1 MSNVLQKIF
10 GQIETK
16 EQFDALRITIASPE
30 EILSWSHG
38 EVKKPETINYHSMK
52 PEQEG
57 LFCQQIFGPAKDY
70 ECACGKY
77 KRIKYR
83 GLICEKC
90 GVEVGSSSVRRERMG
105 HIKLAMPVA
114 HTWFL
119 REGKIATLLNN
130 LPQKKL
136 EQVISYDAYIVIEPG
151 LTNLKQYDVISEDD
165 YQAAIEEFGA
175 DAFRVGIGAEG
186 VREIIAGMDMGDERT
201 RLREELAE
209 TKSETKRRSLIKQLK
224 LVEAFL
230 DSKTEP
236 AWMLPDVIPVIPPEM
251 RPLVTLDAGHVA
263 ASDLNDLYRRVIIRN
278 NRLKKFME
286 MHAPDIIIRNEKR
299 MLQEAVDS
307 LFDNGHKARPMVSQ
321 NRRPLKSL
329 SDSLRGKSGRFRMNM
344 LGKRVD
350 YSGRSVIVSGPTLK
364 LHQVGLPKTMA
375 LELFKPF
382 VFSRLMTGG
391 YANTL
396 KTARKMVENGED
408 IVWEMLE
415 KVIYQHPVLLNR
427 APTLHRLSLLAFEPV
442 LIEGKAIRLHP
453 LVCKGFNADFDGD
466 QMSVH
471 VPISLEAQLEART
484 LMLASNNVLSPAN
497 GDPMIVPS
505 QDMVLGVY
513 YISLINGEH
522 DEKSPRFANMDEV
535 KLALENKSITLH
547 TPIIARINGKT
558 EKTTAG
564 RMILGEL
571 LPKSENMPFSL
582 VNKVMPVSEIKALL
596 ATTYERCGDKEMILL
611 ADALKNTGFEQAAR
625 SGISIGY
632 DDIVIPEEKKAMIA
646 ASEKTAEEIE
656 DQYQNGLLSKGERY
670 NKLVDLWQT
679 TTDKLGDMAY
689 AALGKSSGDQWNSV
703 YMMALSGA
711 RGSKR
716 QIQQLAGMRGMMQK
730 PDGSIIEVPII
741 SNFKEGLTMSEYF
754 TSTHGARKGM
764 SDTAL
769 KTADAGYLTRRLVE
783 LAQNTVI
790 TEHDC
795 GTSECIEAK
804 PVYNGSKIEV
814 PLGDVVLGRTAA
826 EDIIDS
832 KTKEVIVPKGELI
845 TKAASKRIN
854 ASDLKSAKVRS
865 VLTCC
870 SDGLCAKCYGMD
882 LSRNALV
889 HVGEAV
895 GVIAGQ
901 SIGEPGTQLT
911 LRTFHIGGVATAAES
926 SFIEV
931 AVPKDEKAFIELQDV
946 ETAVNSN
953 GRFVVMSRKG
963 HVVVKDGNR
972 SELSK
977 TALPYGALL
986 VGKFAKSTD
995 AFVVEA
1001 SDKDQ
1006 SIKIAEWDASATAII
1021 AETDGQVVYNDLIE
1035 NVSFQDEADAQ
1046 TSIVSRKVI
1055 SWTGNTNK
1063 NLKPSIK
1070 LVDNKG
1076 DVISLGGKKV
1086 AEYLLPTHSV
1096 LGAKIID
1103 KENIKRGDVIARI
1116 PVQAKGA
1123 GDITGGLPR
1132 VNELLE
1138 VRRPSN
1144 PALLSEI
1151 AGTVELKEIKNKMVI
1166 TVESDPMQT
1175 IKDIDTEKRKV
1186 VVNDGAMVVKGDVLV
1201 DKTDDQD
1208 AIRANQDGKVYV
1220 YETTSIVD
1228 GQKQTRTTIDICDYV
1243 EYPVAKGAKLLVRT
1257 GDIVAKAEK
1266 LVDGDPV
1273 PQDILRILGQ
1283 KALSTFMVEQIQ
1295 QVYRLQGVTINDKH
1309 IEILIREMTRR
1320 VEITDPGD
1328 TSFLMGQVVDRV
1340 DFEEENA
1347 RVIRDGNRPAKR
1359 SEVLVGLTRASLTSR
1374 SFISNASFQQTTK
1387 VLVDAAISGST
1398 DKLVGINENL
1408 IVGRLI
1414 PIGTGAYVRRVREI
1428 AREEEKAEKLAR
1440 EGNGQQ
1446 QLMDL

>member
-1 MSNVLQKIF
+1 MTNMLQKIF

-38 EVKKPETINYHSMK
+38 EVKKPETINYHSLK
-52 PEQEG
+52 PEPDG
-57 LFCQQIFGPAKDY
+57 LFCQQIFGPVKDY

-77 KRIKYR
+77 KRIKFR
-83 GLICEKC
+83 GVVCERC
-90 GVEVGSSSVRRERMG
+90 GVEVGSSTVRRERMG

-151 LTNLKQYDVISEDD
+151 LTNLKQYDVISEDE
-165 YQAAIEEFGA
+165 YQNAVEEFGA
-175 DAFRVGIGAEG
+175 DAFHVGIGAEG
-186 VREIIAGMDMGDERT
+186 VRSIIANLDMGDERT
-201 RLREELAE
+201 RLRAELAE
-209 TKSETKRRSLIKQLK
+209 TKSEAKRKGLIKQLK

-236 AWMLPDVIPVIPPEM
+236 AWMLPDIIPVIPPDM

-278 NRLKKFME
+278 NRLKRFIE
-286 MHAPDIIIRNEKR
+286 MHAPEIIVRNEKR

-329 SDSLRGKSGRFRMNM
+329 SDSLRGKAGRFRMNL

-350 YSGRSVIVSGPTLK
+350 YSGRSVIVSGPSLK

-382 VFSRLMTGG
+382 VYARLLAGD

-408 IVWEMLE
+408 VVWEILE

-484 LMLASNNVLSPAN
+484 LMLSSNNVLSPAN
-497 GDPMIVPS
+497 GEPMIVPS

-522 DEKSPRFANMDEV
+522 TDKSPRFANMDEV
-535 KLALENKSITLH
+535 KMALENKSITLH
-547 TPIIARINGKT
+547 TPIVARINGKIY
-558 EKTTAG
+558 KTTAG

-571 LPKSENMPFSL
+571 LPKSDNMPFDL
-582 VNKVMPVSEIKALL
+582 VNKVMPVKEIKALL
-596 ATTYERCGDKEMILL
+596 ATAYERCGDKAMIML
-611 ADALKNTGFEQAAR
+611 ADALKDTGFEQAAR

-632 DDIVIPEEKKAMIA
+632 EDIVVPAEKKEIIDAT
-646 ASEKTAEEIE
+646 EKEAEEIE
-656 DQYQNGLLSKGERY
+656 QQYQNGLLSSGERH
-670 NKLVDLWQT
+670 NKLIDLWQK
-679 TTDKLGDMAY
+679 TTDKIGDLAY
-689 AALGKSSGDQWNSV
+689 AALSKTEGDHWNSV
-703 YMMALSGA
+703 LMMALSGA

-716 QIQQLAGMRGMMQK
+716 QIQQVAGMRGMMQK

-795 GTSECIEAK
+795 GTTEYITAK
-804 PVYNGSKIEV
+804 PVYQGSTLSV

-826 EDIIDS
+826 HDIVHPI
-832 KTKEVIVPKGELI
+832 TKEVIVPAGELI
-845 TKAASKRIN
+845 TKSAAKQIN
-854 ASDLKSAKVRS
+854 ESGLPSVDVRS
-865 VLTCC
+865 VLTCH

-911 LRTFHIGGVATAAES
+911 LRTFHIGGVASGGAES
-926 SFIEV
+926 HFIEV
-931 AVPKDEKAFIELQDV
+931 PVAGTIKLSG
-946 ETAVNSN
+946 VNTIKNSA
-953 GRFVVMSRKG
+953 GR
-963 HVVVKDGNR
+963 VVVLSRNG
-972 SELSK
+972 ELSVVDDK
-977 TALPYGALL
+977 GEKLFTSSLPYASMLIVNDGDTVDKGAK
-986 VGKFAKSTD
+986 V
-995 AFVVEA
+995 
-1001 SDKDQ
+1001 
-1006 SIKIAEWDASATAII
+1006 AEWDPYSNTII
-1021 AETDGQVVYNDLIE
+1021 AEKDGIVQFQDLVE
-1035 NVSFQDEADAQ
+1035 NVSYQEEVDSM
-1046 TSIVSRKVI
+1046 TGIVSRKVI
-1055 SWTGNTNK
+1055 NWKTNTKKALN
-1063 NLKPSIK
+1063 PAIT
-1070 LVDNKG
+1070 LVNDRG
-1076 DVISLGGKKV
+1076 EVISLGGKKI
-1086 AEYLLPTHSV
+1086 AEYLLPMYSV
-1096 LGAKIID
+1096 L
-1103 KENIKRGDVIARI
+1103 NVSNGDTVAAGDILARI
-1116 PVQAKGA
+1116 PVQTKRT

-1144 PALLSEI
+1144 PALLAEI
-1151 AGTVELKEIKNKMVI
+1151 DGTIELEDAKSKILIRIMP
-1166 TVESDPMQT
+1166 D
-1175 IKDIDTEKRKV
+1175 
-1186 VVNDGAMVVKGDVLV
+1186 DGTAP
-1201 DKTDDQD
+1201 
-1208 AIRANQDGKVYV
+1208 
-1220 YETTSIVD
+1220 
-1228 GQKQTRTTIDICDYV
+1228 V
-1243 EYPVAKGAKLLVRT
+1243 EYAVPKGTNLLVRS
-1257 GDIVAKAEK
+1257 GDVVKKAEK

-1283 KALSTFMVEQIQ
+1283 KALATFMVEQIQ
-1295 QVYRLQGVTINDKH
+1295 QVYRLQGVSINDKH

-1320 VEITDPGD
+1320 VEITNPGD
-1328 TSFLMGQVVDRV
+1328 TGFLMGQVVDRV

-1347 RVIRDGNRPAKR
+1347 RVVHDGGRPAE
-1359 SEVLVGLTRASLTSR
+1359 SSQVLVGLTRASLTSR

-1387 VLVDAAISGST
+1387 VLVDAAISGAT

-1428 AREEEKAEKLAR
+1428 AKEEERAERLAR
-1440 EGNGQQ
+1440 EGNAQQ
-1446 QLMDL
+1446 QLLDI

>member
-1 MSNVLQKIF
+1 MTNMLQKIF

-38 EVKKPETINYHSMK
+38 EVKKPETINYHSLK
-52 PEQEG
+52 PEPEG
-57 LFCQQIFGPAKDY
+57 LFCQQIFGPVKDY

-77 KRIKYR
+77 KRIKFR
-83 GLICEKC
+83 GVVCERC
-90 GVEVGSSSVRRERMG
+90 GVEVGPSNVRRERMG

-151 LTNLKQYDVISEDD
+151 LTSLKQYDVISEDE
-165 YQAAIEEFGA
+165 YQKAVEEFGA
-175 DAFRVGIGAEG
+175 DAFHVGIGAEG
-186 VREIIAGMDMGDERT
+186 IRSIIANLDMGDERT
-201 RLREELAE
+201 RLRAELAE
-209 TKSETKRRSLIKQLK
+209 TKSDAKRKGLIKQLK

-236 AWMLPDVIPVIPPEM
+236 AWMLPDVIPVIPPDM

-278 NRLKKFME
+278 NRLKRFIE
-286 MHAPDIIIRNEKR
+286 MHAPEIIVRNEKR

-350 YSGRSVIVSGPTLK
+350 YSGRSVIVSGPSLK

-382 VFSRLMTGG
+382 VYARLMAGD

-408 IVWEMLE
+408 VVWEILE
-415 KVIYQHPVLLNR
+415 KVIHEHPVLLNR
-427 APTLHRLSLLAFEPV
+427 QPTLHRLSMLAFEPV

-466 QMSVH
+466 QMAVH

-484 LMLASNNVLSPAN
+484 LMLSSNNILSPAN
-497 GDPMIVPS
+497 GEPMIVPS

-522 DEKSPRFANMDEV
+522 TDKSPRFANMDEV
-535 KLALENKSITLH
+535 KMALENKSITLH
-547 TPIIARINGKT
+547 TPIVARINGKIY
-558 EKTTAG
+558 KTTAG
-564 RMILGEL
+564 RMILGQL
-571 LPKSENMPFSL
+571 LPKSENMPFDL
-582 VNKVMPVSEIKALL
+582 VNKVMPVGEIKSLL
-596 ATTYERCGDKEMILL
+596 ATTYERCGDKATILL
-611 ADALKNTGFEQAAR
+611 ADALKDTGFEQAAR

-632 DDIVIPEEKKAMIA
+632 EDIVIPEEKKTIIEET
-646 ASEKTAEEIE
+646 EKAAEEINE
-656 DQYQNGLLSKGERY
+656 QYQNGLLSGGEKH
-670 NKLVDLWQT
+670 NKLIDLWQN
-679 TTDKLGDMAY
+679 TTDKIGDLAY
-689 AALGKSSGDQWNSV
+689 AALGKTTGDHWNSV
-703 YMMALSGA
+703 LMMALSGA

-716 QIQQLAGMRGMMQK
+716 QIQQVAGMRGMMQK

-741 SNFKEGLTMSEYF
+741 SNFKEGLTMAEYF

-795 GTSECIEAK
+795 GTTEYITAK
-804 PVYNGSKIEV
+804 PVYQGSTLAV

-826 EDIIDS
+826 HDIVHPI
-832 KTKEVIVPKGELI
+832 TKEVIVPAGELV
-845 TKAASKRIN
+845 TKVAARKIN
-854 ASDLKSAKVRS
+854 ESGLPSVDVRS

-882 LSRNALV
+882 LSRQALV

-911 LRTFHIGGVATAAES
+911 LRTFHIGGVASGGAES
-926 SFIEV
+926 HYIEV
-931 AVPKDEKAFIELQDV
+931 PVAGTVKLSG
-946 ETAVNSN
+946 VNTIKNSAGRIVVLSRN
-953 GRFVVMSRKG
+953 G
-963 HVVVKDGNR
+963 
-972 SELSK
+972 ELSVVDDK
-977 TALPYGALL
+977 GEKLFTTKLPYAAMMIVNDGDKVEKGAK
-986 VGKFAKSTD
+986 V
-995 AFVVEA
+995 
-1001 SDKDQ
+1001 
-1006 SIKIAEWDASATAII
+1006 AEWDPYANTII
-1021 AETDGQVVYNDLIE
+1021 AEKDGIVQFQDLIE
-1035 NVSFQDEADAQ
+1035 NVSYQEEVDS
-1046 TSIVSRKVI
+1046 TTGIVSRKVI
-1055 SWTGNTNK
+1055 NWKANTKKALN
-1063 NLKPSIK
+1063 PAIT
-1070 LVDNKG
+1070 LVDEKG
-1076 DVISLGGKKV
+1076 QVISLGGKKI
-1086 AEYLLPTHSV
+1086 AEYLLPMYSILNV
-1096 LGAKIID
+1096 SNGATVAA
-1103 KENIKRGDVIARI
+1103 GDVLARI
-1116 PVQAKGA
+1116 PVQTKRT

-1144 PALLSEI
+1144 PALLAEI
-1151 AGTVELKEIKNKMVI
+1151 DGTIELEDAKSKIIIRIMP
-1166 TVESDPMQT
+1166 D
-1175 IKDIDTEKRKV
+1175 
-1186 VVNDGAMVVKGDVLV
+1186 DGTAP
-1201 DKTDDQD
+1201 
-1208 AIRANQDGKVYV
+1208 
-1220 YETTSIVD
+1220 
-1228 GQKQTRTTIDICDYV
+1228 V
-1243 EYPVAKGAKLLVRT
+1243 EYAVPKGTNLLVRS
-1257 GDIVAKAEK
+1257 GDVVRKADK

-1283 KALSTFMVEQIQ
+1283 KALATFMVEQIQ
-1295 QVYRLQGVTINDKH
+1295 QVYRLQGVSINDKH

-1320 VEITDPGD
+1320 VEITNPGD
-1328 TSFLMGQVVDRV
+1328 TGFLMGQVVDRV

-1347 RVIRDGNRPAKR
+1347 RVVHDGGKPAEA
-1359 SEVLVGLTRASLTSR
+1359 SQVLVGLTRASLTSR

-1414 PIGTGAYVRRVREI
+1414 PVGTGAYVRRVREI
-1428 AREEEKAEKLAR
+1428 AKEEEKAEKLAR
-1440 EGNGQQ
+1440 EGNEQQ
-1446 QLMDL
+1446 QLLDI

>member
-1 MSNVLQKIF
+1 MSNMLQKIF

-52 PEQEG
+52 PEAEG
-57 LFCQQIFGPAKDY
+57 LFCQQIFGPVKDY

-77 KRIKYR
+77 KRIKFR
-83 GLICEKC
+83 GVVCERC
-90 GVEVGSSSVRRERMG
+90 GVEVGSSAVRRERMG

-151 LTNLKQYDVISEDD
+151 LTNLKQYDVISEDE
-165 YQAAIEEFGA
+165 YQSAVEEFGA

-186 VREIIAGMDMGDERT
+186 VRNIIANLDMGDERT
-201 RLREELAE
+201 RLRAELSE
-209 TKSETKRRSLIKQLK
+209 TKSEAKRKGIIKQLK
-224 LVEAFL
+224 LVESFL

-236 AWMLPDVIPVIPPEM
+236 AWMLPDIIPVIPPDM

-278 NRLKKFME
+278 NRLKRFME

-382 VFSRLMTGG
+382 VFARLMAGD

-408 IVWEMLE
+408 VVWEILE
-415 KVIYQHPVLLNR
+415 KVIHEHPVLLNR
-427 APTLHRLSLLAFEPV
+427 APSLHRLSLLAFEPV

-484 LMLASNNVLSPAN
+484 LMLSSNNVLSPAN
-497 GDPMIVPS
+497 GEPMIVPS

-522 DEKSPRFANMDEV
+522 DEKSPRFATMDEV
-535 KLALENKSITLH
+535 QLALENKSITLH
-547 TPIIARINGKT
+547 TPIVARIKGKT
-558 EKTTAG
+558 YKTTAG

-571 LPKSENMPFSL
+571 LPDSDNMPFDL
-582 VNKVMPVSEIKALL
+582 VNKVMPVKEIKSLL
-596 ATTYERCGDKEMILL
+596 ATTYERCGDKAMIML

-632 DDIVIPEEKKAMIA
+632 DDIVIPEEKKTMIA
-646 ASEKTAEEIE
+646 ESEHAAAEIE
-656 DQYQNGLLSKGERY
+656 EQYQNGLLSGGERY
-670 NKLVDLWQT
+670 NKLIDLWQK

-730 PDGSIIEVPII
+730 PDGSIIEVPIV

-783 LAQNTVI
+783 LSQNTVI

-795 GTSECIEAK
+795 GTTDFITAK
-804 PVYNGSKIEV
+804 PVYQGSTLSV
-814 PLGDVVLGRTAA
+814 ALGDVVLGRTAA
-826 EDIIDS
+826 HDVVHPI
-832 KTKEVIVPKGELI
+832 TKEVIVPAGELI
-845 TKAASKRIN
+845 TKAAAKQIN
-854 ASDLKSAKVRS
+854 ESGLPSVDVRS

-895 GVIAGQ
+895 GVVAGQ

-911 LRTFHIGGVATAAES
+911 LRTFHIGGIAAGGAES
-926 SFIEV
+926 HFIEV
-931 AVPKDEKAFIELQDV
+931 PVSGTIKLSG
-946 ETAVNSN
+946 VNTIKNSA
-953 GRFVVMSRKG
+953 GR
-963 HVVVKDGNR
+963 VVVLSRNGKLAVVDAEGK
-972 SELSK
+972 ELFGSN
-977 TALPYGALL
+977 LPYASMLIVNDGDSVEKGAK
-986 VGKFAKSTD
+986 V
-995 AFVVEA
+995 
-1001 SDKDQ
+1001 
-1006 SIKIAEWDASATAII
+1006 AEWDPYSNTII
-1021 AETDGQVVYNDLIE
+1021 AEKDGIVNFNDLVE
-1035 NVSFQDEADAQ
+1035 NVSYQEEVDSM
-1046 TSIVSRKVI
+1046 TGIVSRKVI
-1055 SWTGNTNK
+1055 NWKTNTK
-1063 NLKPSIK
+1063 KALKPAVT
-1070 LVDNKG
+1070 LVDEKG
-1076 DVISLGGKKV
+1076 NVISLGGKKI
-1086 AEYLLPTHSV
+1086 AEYLLPIYSV
-1096 LGAKIID
+1096 LNVANGD
-1103 KENIKRGDVIARI
+1103 KVVAGDILARI
-1116 PVQAKGA
+1116 PVQTKRT

-1138 VRRPSN
+1138 VRRPTN
-1144 PALLSEI
+1144 PALLAEI
-1151 AGTVELKEIKNKMVI
+1151 DGTIELEDAKNKI
-1166 TVESDPMQT
+1166 IIRIEPT
-1175 IKDIDTEKRKV
+1175 
-1186 VVNDGAMVVKGDVLV
+1186 DGTAPIEYAVPKG
-1201 DKTDDQD
+1201 T
-1208 AIRANQDGKVYV
+1208 N
-1220 YETTSIVD
+1220 
-1228 GQKQTRTTIDICDYV
+1228 
-1243 EYPVAKGAKLLVRT
+1243 LLVRS
-1257 GDIVAKAEK
+1257 GDIVKKAEK

-1283 KALSTFMVEQIQ
+1283 KALATFMVEQIQ
-1295 QVYRLQGVTINDKH
+1295 QVYRLQGVVINDKH

-1320 VEITDPGD
+1320 VEITNPGD
-1328 TSFLMGQVVDRV
+1328 TGFLMGQVVDRV

-1347 RVIRDGNRPAKR
+1347 RVARDNGKLAEA
-1359 SEVLVGLTRASLTSR
+1359 SQVLVGLTRASLTSR

-1387 VLVDAAISGST
+1387 VLVDAAIGGST

-1428 AREEEKAEKLAR
+1428 AKEEEKAERLAR

-1446 QLMDL
+1446 QLLDI

>member
-1 MSNVLQKIF
+1 MSNMLQKIF

-52 PEQEG
+52 PEAEG
-57 LFCQQIFGPAKDY
+57 LFCQQIFGPVKDY

-77 KRIKYR
+77 KRIKFR
-83 GLICEKC
+83 GVVCERC
-90 GVEVGSSSVRRERMG
+90 GVEVGSSAVRRERMG

-151 LTNLKQYDVISEDD
+151 LTNLKQYDVISEDE
-165 YQAAIEEFGA
+165 YQAAVEEFGA

-186 VREIIAGMDMGDERT
+186 VRSIIANLDMGDERT
-201 RLREELAE
+201 RLRAELSD
-209 TKSETKRRSLIKQLK
+209 TKSEAKRKGLIKQLK

-236 AWMLPDVIPVIPPEM
+236 AWMMPDIIPVIPPDM

-278 NRLKKFME
+278 NRLKRFIE
-286 MHAPDIIIRNEKR
+286 MHAPDIIVRNEKR

-382 VFSRLMTGG
+382 VFARLLAGD

-396 KTARKMVENGED
+396 KTARKMVENGEE
-408 IVWEMLE
+408 IVWEILE
-415 KVIYQHPVLLNR
+415 KVIYEHPVLLNR
-427 APTLHRLSLLAFEPV
+427 APSLHRLSLLAFEPV

-453 LVCKGFNADFDGD
+453 LVCAGFNADFDGD

-484 LMLASNNVLSPAN
+484 LMLSSNNVLSPAN
-497 GDPMIVPS
+497 GEPMIVPT

-522 DEKSPRFANMDEV
+522 DDKSPRFANMDEV
-535 KLALENKSITLH
+535 QLALENKSITLH
-547 TPIIARINGKT
+547 TPIVARIKGKT
-558 EKTTAG
+558 YKTTAG

-571 LPKSENMPFSL
+571 LPDCDEMPFDL
-582 VNKVMPVSEIKALL
+582 VNKVMSRGEIKSLL
-596 ATTYERCGDKEMILL
+596 STAYERCGDKAMIML
-611 ADALKNTGFEQAAR
+611 ADGLKNTGFEQAAR

-632 DDIVIPEEKKAMIA
+632 DDVVIPEEKKDLIA
-646 ASEKTAEEIE
+646 ESEKAAAEIE
-656 DQYQNGLLSKGERY
+656 EQYQNGLLSGGERY
-670 NKLVDLWQT
+670 NKLIDLWHK
-679 TTDKLGDMAY
+679 TTDRLGDMAY
-689 AALGKSSGDQWNSV
+689 AALGKTTGDNWNSV

-795 GTSECIEAK
+795 GTTDFITAK
-804 PVYNGSKIEV
+804 PVYQGSTLSV
-814 PLGDVVLGRTAA
+814 ALGDVVLGRTAA
-826 EDIIDS
+826 HDIIHPI
-832 KTKEVIVPKGELI
+832 TKEVIVPAGELI
-845 TKAASKRIN
+845 TKAASKKIN
-854 ASDLKSAKVRS
+854 ESGLPSVDVRS

-870 SDGLCAKCYGMD
+870 CDGLCAKCYGMD

-895 GVIAGQ
+895 GVVAGQ

-911 LRTFHIGGVATAAES
+911 LRTFHIGGVASGGAES
-926 SFIEV
+926 HFIEV
-931 AVPKDEKAFIELQDV
+931 PVPGTVKLSG
-946 ETAVNSN
+946 VNTIKNSA
-953 GRFVVMSRKG
+953 GR
-963 HVVVKDGNR
+963 VVVLSRNGKLTIVDDEGK
-972 SELSK
+972 ELFSSN
-977 TALPYGALL
+977 LPYASMLIVNDGDKVEKGAK
-986 VGKFAKSTD
+986 V
-995 AFVVEA
+995 
-1001 SDKDQ
+1001 
-1006 SIKIAEWDASATAII
+1006 AEWDPYSNTII
-1021 AETDGQVVYNDLIE
+1021 AEKDGIVNFNDLIE
-1035 NVSFQDEADAQ
+1035 NVSYQEEVDSM
-1046 TSIVSRKVI
+1046 TGIVSRKVI
-1055 SWTGNTNK
+1055 NWKTNTK
-1063 NLKPSIK
+1063 KALKPAVT
-1070 LVDNKG
+1070 LVDESGN
-1076 DVISLGGKKV
+1076 VISLGGKKI
-1086 AEYLLPTHSV
+1086 AEYLLPIYSILNV
-1096 LGAKIID
+1096 ANGD
-1103 KENIKRGDVIARI
+1103 KVFAGDILARI
-1116 PVQAKGA
+1116 PVQTKRT

-1138 VRRPSN
+1138 VRRPTN
-1144 PALLSEI
+1144 PALLAEI
-1151 AGTVELKEIKNKMVI
+1151 DGTVELEDAKNKI
-1166 TVESDPMQT
+1166 IIRIEPT
-1175 IKDIDTEKRKV
+1175 
-1186 VVNDGAMVVKGDVLV
+1186 DGTAP
-1201 DKTDDQD
+1201 
-1208 AIRANQDGKVYV
+1208 
-1220 YETTSIVD
+1220 
-1228 GQKQTRTTIDICDYV
+1228 V
-1243 EYPVAKGAKLLVRT
+1243 EYAVPKGTNLLVRS
-1257 GDIVAKAEK
+1257 GDTVRKAEK
-1266 LVDGDPV
+1266 LIDGDPV

-1283 KALSTFMVEQIQ
+1283 KALATFMVEQIQ
-1295 QVYRLQGVTINDKH
+1295 QVYRLQGVVINDKH

-1320 VEITDPGD
+1320 VEITNPGD
-1328 TSFLMGQVVDRV
+1328 TGFLMGQVVDRI

-1347 RVIRDGNRPAKR
+1347 RVVRDNGKPATA
-1359 SEVLVGLTRASLTSR
+1359 SQVLVGLTRASLTSR

-1428 AREEEKAEKLAR
+1428 AKEEEKAERLAR
-1440 EGNGQQ
+1440 EGNAQQ
-1446 QLMDL
+1446 QLLDI

>member
-1 MSNVLQKIF
+1 MSNMLQKIF

-30 EILSWSHG
+30 EILSWSFG
-38 EVKKPETINYHSMK
+38 EVKKPETINYHSLK
-52 PEQEG
+52 PEAEG
-57 LFCQQIFGPAKDY
+57 LFCQQIFGPVKDY

-83 GLICEKC
+83 GVVCERC
-90 GVEVGSSSVRRERMG
+90 GVEVGPSAVRRERMG

-151 LTNLKQYDVISEDD
+151 LTNLKLYDVISEDE
-165 YQAAIEEFGA
+165 YQAAVEEFGA

-186 VREIIAGMDMGDERT
+186 VRAIIENLDMGDERT
-201 RLREELAE
+201 RLRAELAD
-209 TKSETKRRSLIKQLK
+209 TKSETKRKAIIKQLK

-230 DSKTEP
+230 DSKTNP
-236 AWMLPDVIPVIPPEM
+236 AWMMPDIIPVIPPDM

-278 NRLKKFME
+278 NRLKRFME

-375 LELFKPF
+375 LDLFKPF
-382 VFSRLMTGG
+382 VFARLLAGD

-408 IVWEMLE
+408 IVWEILE
-415 KVIYQHPVLLNR
+415 KVIYEHPVLLNR

-453 LVCKGFNADFDGD
+453 LVCSGFNADFDGD

-484 LMLASNNVLSPAN
+484 LMLSSNNVLSPAN
-497 GDPMIVPS
+497 GAPMVVPS

-522 DEKSPRFANMDEV
+522 TDKSPRFANMDEV
-535 KLALENKSITLH
+535 QLALENKSITLH
-547 TPIIARINGKT
+547 TPIVARINGKT
-558 EKTTAG
+558 YKTTAG

-571 LPKSENMPFSL
+571 LPKSDDMPFDL
-582 VNKVMPVSEIKALL
+582 VNKVMPRSAIKSLL
-596 ATTYERCGDKEMILL
+596 ATTYERCGDKAMILL
-611 ADALKNTGFEQAAR
+611 ADALKDTGFEQAAR

-632 DDIVIPEEKKAMIA
+632 DDIVIPAEKKDIIA
-646 ASEKTAEEIE
+646 QSEKIAEEIE
-656 DQYQNGLLSKGERY
+656 EQYQNGLLSGGERY
-670 NKLVDLWQT
+670 NKLVDMWNK

-689 AALGKSSGDQWNSV
+689 AALGKTTGDNWNSIH
-703 YMMALSGA
+703 MMALSEA

-795 GTSECIEAK
+795 GTTEFITAK
-804 PVYNGSKIEV
+804 PVYQGSTLSV

-826 EDIIDS
+826 HDIVHPL
-832 KTKEVIVPKGELI
+832 TKDVIVPAGELI
-845 TKAASKRIN
+845 TKAAAKAIN
-854 ASDLKSAKVRS
+854 ESGLPSVDVRS

-911 LRTFHIGGVATAAES
+911 LRTFHIGGIAAGGTDS
-926 SFIEV
+926 HFIEV
-931 AVPKDEKAFIELQDV
+931 PVAGRIKLSG
-946 ETAVNSN
+946 VNTIKNSA
-953 GRFVVMSRKG
+953 GR
-963 HVVVKDGNR
+963 VVVLSRNGKIAIVNDEGK
-972 SELSK
+972 ELFSC
-977 TALPYGALL
+977 ALPYASMLIVNDGD
-986 VGKFAKSTD
+986 T
-995 AFVVEA
+995 VE
-1001 SDKDQ
+1001 KGV
-1006 SIKIAEWDASATAII
+1006 KVAEWDPYSNTII
-1021 AETDGQVVYNDLIE
+1021 AEADGTVSYNDLVE
-1035 NVSFQDEADAQ
+1035 NVSFQEEVDSM
-1046 TSIVSRKVI
+1046 TGIVSRKVI
-1055 SWTGNTNK
+1055 NWKTNTK
-1063 NLKPSIK
+1063 KALKPAVT
-1070 LVDNKG
+1070 LVDAKG
-1076 DVISLGGKKV
+1076 NVINLGGKKI
-1086 AEYLLPTHSV
+1086 AEYLLPIYSILNV
-1096 LGAKIID
+1096 A
-1103 KENIKRGDVIARI
+1103 NGDTVHAGDIIARI
-1116 PVQAKGA
+1116 PVQTKRT

-1138 VRRPSN
+1138 VRRPTN
-1144 PALLSEI
+1144 PALLAEI
-1151 AGTVELKEIKNKMVI
+1151 
-1166 TVESDPMQT
+1166 
-1175 IKDIDTEKRKV
+1175 
-1186 VVNDGAMVVKGDVLV
+1186 DG
-1201 DKTDDQD
+1201 
-1208 AIRANQDGKVYV
+1208 
-1220 YETTSIVD
+1220 
-1228 GQKQTRTTIDICDYV
+1228 TIDLEDAKSKIIIRIEPDDGSAPV
-1243 EYPVAKGAKLLVRT
+1243 EYAVPKGTNLLVRS
-1257 GDIVAKAEK
+1257 GDVVKKADK

-1283 KALSTFMVEQIQ
+1283 KALATFMVDQIQ

-1320 VEITDPGD
+1320 VEITNPGD
-1328 TSFLMGQVVDRV
+1328 TGFLMGQVVDRV

-1347 RVIRDGNRPAKR
+1347 RVARDGGRVAEA
-1359 SEVLVGLTRASLTSR
+1359 SQVLVGLTRASLTSR

-1428 AREEEKAEKLAR
+1428 AKEEEKAEKLAR
-1440 EGNGQQ
+1440 EGNTQQ
-1446 QLMDL
+1446 QLLDI

>member
-1 MSNVLQKIF
+1 MSKMLQKIF
-10 GQIETK
+10 GQIDTK

-30 EILSWSHG
+30 EILSWSKG
-38 EVKKPETINYHSMK
+38 EVTKPETINYHTMK
-52 PEQEG
+52 PEDEG
-57 LFCQQIFGPAKDY
+57 LFCQVIFGPVKDY
-70 ECACGKY
+70 ECKCGKY
-77 KRIKYR
+77 KRAKHQKHAVCER
-83 GLICEKC
+83 CNVEICA
-90 GVEVGSSSVRRERMG
+90 SSVRRERMG
-105 HIKLAMPVA
+105 HIKLAIPVA

-165 YQAAIEEFGA
+165 YQKAVEDFGE

-186 VREIIAGMDMGDERT
+186 IRSIIAGLDMGDERT
-201 RLREELAE
+201 RLRAELADV
-209 TKSETKRRSLIKQLK
+209 KSETKRKALIKQLK

-230 DSKTEP
+230 DSETKPE
-236 AWMLPDVIPVIPPEM
+236 WMLPDILPVIPPDM

-278 NRLKKFME
+278 NRLKKFIE
-286 MHAPDIIIRNEKR
+286 LHAPDIIIRNEKR

-329 SDSLRGKSGRFRMNM
+329 SDSLRGKSGRFRMNL

-382 VFSRLMTGG
+382 VFAELMAGD
-391 YANTL
+391 YATTL
-396 KTARKMVENGED
+396 KYARKMVENGED
-408 IVWEMLE
+408 IVWEILE
-415 KVIYQHPVLLNR
+415 KVIHEHPVLLNR

-453 LVCKGFNADFDGD
+453 LVCSGFNADFDGD

-484 LMLASNNVLSPAN
+484 LMLSSNNVLSPAN
-497 GDPMIVPS
+497 GAPMIVPS

-522 DEKSPRFANMDEV
+522 TDKSPRFANMDEV
-535 KLALENKSITLH
+535 QLALDNKTITLH

-558 EKTTAG
+558 YKTTAG

-571 LPKSENMPFSL
+571 LPKSGEVEFDQ
-582 VNKVMPVSEIKALL
+582 VNKVMPRSAIKSLL
-596 ATTYERCGDKEMILL
+596 SMTYERCGDKAMILL
-611 ADALKNTGFEQAAR
+611 ADALKDTGFEQAAR

-632 DDIVIPEEKKAMIA
+632 DDIVIPAEKESMIA
-646 ASEKTAEEIE
+646 ESEAAANEIE
-656 DQYQNGLLSKGERY
+656 EQYQNGLLSSGERH
-670 NKLVDLWQT
+670 NKLIDLWHK

-689 AALGKSSGDQWNSV
+689 AALGKSTGDNWNSIH
-703 YMMALSGA
+703 MMALSEA

-795 GTSECIEAK
+795 GTTESIEAR
-804 PVYNGSKIEV
+804 PVYTGSTLSV
-814 PLGDVVLGRTAA
+814 ALGDVVLGRTAA
-826 EDIIDS
+826 QDIVHPIS
-832 KTKEVIVPKGELI
+832 KEVIVPAGELI
-845 TKAASKRIN
+845 TKAAAKAIN
-854 ASDLKSAKVRS
+854 ESGLPSVRVRS

-911 LRTFHIGGVATAAES
+911 LRTFHIGGVASGDAAS
-926 SFIEV
+926 HFIEV
-931 AVPKDEKAFIELQDV
+931 PVAGRVKLIG
-946 ETAVNSN
+946 VNTIKNTS
-953 GRFVVMSRKG
+953 GR
-963 HVVVKDGNR
+963 VVVLSRNGKLAIVDDKDN
-972 SELSK
+972 ELFSSK
-977 TALPYGALL
+977 LPYASMLIVNDGDSVEKGAK
-986 VGKFAKSTD
+986 V
-995 AFVVEA
+995 
-1001 SDKDQ
+1001 
-1006 SIKIAEWDASATAII
+1006 AEWDPYSNTII
-1021 AETDGQVVYNDLIE
+1021 AETDGTVNYCDLDE
-1035 NVSFQDEADAQ
+1035 NVSFQEEVDSM
-1046 TSIVSRKVI
+1046 TGIVSRKVI
-1055 SWTGNTNK
+1055 NWKANTK
-1063 NLKPSIK
+1063 KALKPAIT
-1070 LVDNKG
+1070 LVDESGK
-1076 DVISLGGKKV
+1076 VISLGGKKI
-1086 AEYLLPTHSV
+1086 AEYLLPVYSV
-1096 LGAKIID
+1096 LTVANGD
-1103 KENIKRGDVIARI
+1103 KVHAGDIIARI
-1116 PVQAKGA
+1116 PVQTKRT

-1138 VRRPSN
+1138 VRRPTN
-1144 PALLSEI
+1144 PAILAEED
-1151 AGTVELKEIKNKMVI
+1151 GTVELE
-1166 TVESDPMQT
+1166 
-1175 IKDIDTEKRKV
+1175 
-1186 VVNDGAMVVKGDVLV
+1186 
-1201 DKTDDQD
+1201 D
-1208 AIRANQDGKVYV
+1208 AKSKIIIRILPDNGTAP
-1220 YETTSIVD
+1220 
-1228 GQKQTRTTIDICDYV
+1228 V
-1243 EYPVAKGAKLLVRT
+1243 EYAVPKGTNLLVRT
-1257 GDIVAKAEK
+1257 GDVVKKAEK
-1266 LVDGDPV
+1266 LVDGDEV

-1283 KALSTFMVEQIQ
+1283 KALATFMVDKIQ
-1295 QVYRLQGVTINDKH
+1295 QVYRLQGVVINDKH

-1320 VEITDPGD
+1320 VEITNPGD
-1328 TSFLMGQVVDRV
+1328 TGFLMGAVVDRV

-1347 RVIRDGNRPAKR
+1347 RVARNNGRLAEA
-1359 SEVLVGLTRASLTSR
+1359 SQVLVGLTRASLTSR

-1387 VLVDAAISGST
+1387 VLVDAAISGAT
-1398 DKLVGINENL
+1398 DRLVGINDNL

-1428 AREEEKAEKLAR
+1428 AREEERAERLAR
-1440 EGNGQQ
+1440 EGGDKQQ
-1446 QLMDL
+1446 MLDI

>member
-1 MSNVLQKIF
+1 
-10 GQIETK
+10 
-16 EQFDALRITIASPE
+16 
-30 EILSWSHG
+30 
-38 EVKKPETINYHSMK
+38 
-52 PEQEG
+52 
-57 LFCQQIFGPAKDY
+57 
-70 ECACGKY
+70 
-77 KRIKYR
+77 
-83 GLICEKC
+83 
-90 GVEVGSSSVRRERMG
+90 MG

-151 LTNLKQYDVISEDD
+151 LTSLKQYDVISEDE
-165 YQAAIEEFGA
+165 YQKAVEEFGA

-186 VREIIAGMDMGDERT
+186 VRSIIANLDMGDERT
-201 RLREELAE
+201 RLRAELAE
-209 TKSETKRRSLIKQLK
+209 TKSDAKRKGLIKQLK

-230 DSKTEP
+230 ESKTEP
-236 AWMLPDVIPVIPPEM
+236 AWMLPDIIPVIPPDM

-278 NRLKKFME
+278 NRLKRFME
-286 MHAPDIIIRNEKR
+286 MHAPEIIVRNEKR

-350 YSGRSVIVSGPTLK
+350 YSGRSVIVSGPSLK
-364 LHQVGLPKTMA
+364 LHQVGLPKAMA

-382 VFSRLMTGG
+382 VYSRLMAGG

-408 IVWEMLE
+408 IVWEILE
-415 KVIYQHPVLLNR
+415 DVIHEHPVLLNR
-427 APTLHRLSLLAFEPV
+427 QPTLHRLSMLAFEPV

-466 QMSVH
+466 QMAVH

-484 LMLASNNVLSPAN
+484 LMLSSNNVLSPAN
-497 GDPMIVPS
+497 GEPMIVPS

-522 DEKSPRFANMDEV
+522 TDKSPRFANMDEV
-535 KLALENKSITLH
+535 KMALENKSITLH
-547 TPIIARINGKT
+547 TPIVARINGKIY
-558 EKTTAG
+558 KTTAG

-571 LPKSENMPFSL
+571 LPKSENMPFDL
-582 VNKVMPVSEIKALL
+582 VNKVMPVGEIKALL
-596 ATTYERCGDKEMILL
+596 ATTYERCGDKAMILL
-611 ADALKNTGFEQAAR
+611 ADALKDTGFEQAAR

-632 DDIVIPEEKKAMIA
+632 DDIVIPEEKKQIIA
-646 ASEKTAEEIE
+646 ETEKAAEEIE
-656 DQYQNGLLSKGERY
+656 QQYQNGLLSGGEKH
-670 NKLVDLWQT
+670 NKLIDLWQN
-679 TTDKLGDMAY
+679 TTDKIGDLAY
-689 AALGKSSGDQWNSV
+689 AALGKTTGDHWNSV
-703 YMMALSGA
+703 LMMALSGA

-716 QIQQLAGMRGMMQK
+716 QIQQVAGMRGMMQK

-741 SNFKEGLTMSEYF
+741 SNFKEGLTMAEYF

-795 GTSECIEAK
+795 GTDEYITAK
-804 PVYNGSKIEV
+804 PVYQGSTLAV

-826 EDIIDS
+826 HDIVHPI
-832 KTKEVIVPKGELI
+832 TKEVIVPAGELV
-845 TKAASKRIN
+845 TKAAARKIN
-854 ASDLKSAKVRS
+854 ESGLPSVDVRS
-865 VLTCC
+865 VLTCH

-882 LSRNALV
+882 LSRQALV

-911 LRTFHIGGVATAAES
+911 LRTFHIGGVASGGAES
-926 SFIEV
+926 HYIEV
-931 AVPKDEKAFIELQDV
+931 PVAGTVKLSG
-946 ETAVNSN
+946 VNTIKNSA
-953 GRFVVMSRKG
+953 GR
-963 HVVVKDGNR
+963 VVVLSRNG
-972 SELSK
+972 ELTVVDAK
-977 TALPYGALL
+977 GEKLFTTKLPYASMMIVNDGDTVEKGAK
-986 VGKFAKSTD
+986 V
-995 AFVVEA
+995 
-1001 SDKDQ
+1001 
-1006 SIKIAEWDASATAII
+1006 AEWDPYSNTII
-1021 AETDGQVVYNDLIE
+1021 AEKDGIVQFQDLIE
-1035 NVSFQDEADAQ
+1035 NISYQEEVDS
-1046 TSIVSRKVI
+1046 TTGITSRKVI
-1055 SWTGNTNK
+1055 NWKANTKKALN
-1063 NLKPSIK
+1063 PAIT
-1070 LVDNKG
+1070 LVDEHG
-1076 DVISLGGKKV
+1076 QVISLGGKKI
-1086 AEYLLPTHSV
+1086 AEYLLPMYSILNV
-1096 LGAKIID
+1096 ANGATVAA
-1103 KENIKRGDVIARI
+1103 GDILARI
-1116 PVQAKGA
+1116 PVQTKRT

-1144 PALLSEI
+1144 PALLAE
-1151 AGTVELKEIKNKMVI
+1151 
-1166 TVESDPMQT
+1166 
-1175 IKDIDTEKRKV
+1175 
-1186 VVNDGAMVVKGDVLV
+1186 
-1201 DKTDDQD
+1201 
-1208 AIRANQDGKVYV
+1208 
-1220 YETTSIVD
+1220 VD
-1228 GQKQTRTTIDICDYV
+1228 GTIELEDAKSKIIVRIVPDDGTAPV
-1243 EYPVAKGAKLLVRT
+1243 EYAVPKGTNLLVRS
-1257 GDIVAKAEK
+1257 GDVVKKADK
-1266 LVDGDPV
+1266 LIDGDPV

-1283 KALSTFMVEQIQ
+1283 KALATFMVEQIQ
-1295 QVYRLQGVTINDKH
+1295 QVYRLQGVSINDKH

-1328 TSFLMGQVVDRV
+1328 TGFLMGAVVDRV
-1340 DFEEENA
+1340 DFDEENA
-1347 RVIRDGNRPAKR
+1347 RVTHDGGRPATA
-1359 SEVLVGLTRASLTSR
+1359 SQVLVGLTRASLTSR

-1414 PIGTGAYVRRVREI
+1414 PVGTGAYVRRVREI

-1440 EGNGQQ
+1440 EGNAQQ
-1446 QLMDL
+1446 QLLDI

>member
-1 MSNVLQKIF
+1 MTNMLQKIF

-38 EVKKPETINYHSMK
+38 EVKKPETINYHSLK
-52 PEQEG
+52 PEAEG
-57 LFCQQIFGPAKDY
+57 LFCQQIFGPVKDY

-77 KRIKYR
+77 KRIKFR
-83 GLICEKC
+83 GVVCERC
-90 GVEVGSSSVRRERMG
+90 GVEVGPSSVRRERMG

-151 LTNLKQYDVISEDD
+151 LTNLKQYDVISEDE
-165 YQAAIEEFGA
+165 YQNAVEEFGA
-175 DAFRVGIGAEG
+175 DAFHVGIGAEG
-186 VREIIAGMDMGDERT
+186 IRSIISNLDMGDERT
-201 RLREELAE
+201 RLRAELTE
-209 TKSETKRRSLIKQLK
+209 TKSEAKRKALIKQLK

-230 DSKTEP
+230 ESKTDP
-236 AWMLPDVIPVIPPEM
+236 AWMLPDIIPVIPPDM

-278 NRLKKFME
+278 NRLKRFIE
-286 MHAPDIIIRNEKR
+286 MHAPEIIVRNEKR

-329 SDSLRGKSGRFRMNM
+329 SDSLRGKSGRFRMNL

-350 YSGRSVIVSGPTLK
+350 YSGRSVIVSGPSLK
-364 LHQVGLPKTMA
+364 LHEVGLPKIMA

-382 VFSRLMTGG
+382 VYARLLAGD

-408 IVWEMLE
+408 IVWEILE
-415 KVIYQHPVLLNR
+415 KVIHEHPVLLNR
-427 APTLHRLSLLAFEPV
+427 APSLHRLSMLAFEPV

-484 LMLASNNVLSPAN
+484 LMLSSNNVLSPAN
-497 GDPMIVPS
+497 GEPMVVPS

-522 DEKSPRFANMDEV
+522 NEKSPRFANMDEV
-535 KLALENKSITLH
+535 KMALENKTITLH
-547 TPIIARINGKT
+547 TPIVARINGKIY
-558 EKTTAG
+558 KTTAG

-571 LPKSENMPFSL
+571 LPKSDKMPFDL
-582 VNKVMPVSEIKALL
+582 VNKVMPVKEIKALL

-625 SGISIGY
+625 SGISIGF
-632 DDIVIPEEKKAMIA
+632 DDIVIPEEKKAIIA
-646 ASEKTAEEIE
+646 DAEHAANEIE
-656 DQYQNGLLSKGERY
+656 DQYQNGLLSGGERH
-670 NKLVDLWQT
+670 NKLIDLWQK
-679 TTDKLGDMAY
+679 TTDKLGDLAY
-689 AALGKSSGDQWNSV
+689 AALGKSDGDNWNSIF
-703 YMMALSGA
+703 MMALSGA

-716 QIQQLAGMRGMMQK
+716 QIQQLAGMRGMMAK
-730 PDGSIIEVPII
+730 PDGSIIEVPIV
-741 SNFKEGLTMSEYF
+741 SNFKEGLSMSEYF

-795 GTSECIEAK
+795 GTTEYITAK
-804 PVYNGSKIEV
+804 PVYQGSSLSV
-814 PLGDVVLGRTAA
+814 ALGDVVLGRTAA
-826 EDIIDS
+826 NDIVHPI
-832 KTKEVIVPKGELI
+832 TKEVIVPAGELI
-845 TKAASKRIN
+845 TKTAAKKIN
-854 ASDLKSAKVRS
+854 ESGLPSVDVRS
-865 VLTCC
+865 VLTCH

-911 LRTFHIGGVATAAES
+911 LRTFHVGGIAEGGAES
-926 SFIEV
+926 HFIEV
-931 AVPKDEKAFIELQDV
+931 PVAGTVKLSGVNTIKNSAGRIVVLSRNGELTIVDDNGDKLF
-946 ETAVNSN
+946 TAS
-953 GRFVVMSRKG
+953 
-963 HVVVKDGNR
+963 
-972 SELSK
+972 
-977 TALPYGALL
+977 LPYASMLIVNDGDTVEKGAK
-986 VGKFAKSTD
+986 V
-995 AFVVEA
+995 
-1001 SDKDQ
+1001 
-1006 SIKIAEWDASATAII
+1006 AEWDPYSNTII
-1021 AETDGQVVYNDLIE
+1021 AEKDGIVQFNDLIE
-1035 NVSFQDEADAQ
+1035 NVSYQEEVDSM
-1046 TSIVSRKVI
+1046 TGIVSRKVI
-1055 SWTGNTNK
+1055 NWKTNTK
-1063 NLKPSIK
+1063 KALQPSIT
-1070 LVDNKG
+1070 LVDDKG
-1076 DVISLGGKKV
+1076 NVISLGGKKI
-1086 AEYLLPTHSV
+1086 AEYMLPMYSV
-1096 LGAKIID
+1096 LNVANGATVSA
-1103 KENIKRGDVIARI
+1103 GDVLARI
-1116 PVQAKGA
+1116 PVQSKRTS
-1123 GDITGGLPR
+1123 DITGGLPR

-1138 VRRPSN
+1138 VRRPTN
-1144 PALLSEI
+1144 PALLAEI
-1151 AGTVELKEIKNKMVI
+1151 DGTIELEDAKSKILIRIVP
-1166 TVESDPMQT
+1166 D
-1175 IKDIDTEKRKV
+1175 
-1186 VVNDGAMVVKGDVLV
+1186 DGTAP
-1201 DKTDDQD
+1201 
-1208 AIRANQDGKVYV
+1208 
-1220 YETTSIVD
+1220 
-1228 GQKQTRTTIDICDYV
+1228 V
-1243 EYPVAKGAKLLVRT
+1243 EYAVPKGTNLLVRS
-1257 GDIVAKAEK
+1257 GDVVRKAEK

-1283 KALSTFMVEQIQ
+1283 KALATFMVEQIQ
-1295 QVYRLQGVTINDKH
+1295 QVYRLQGVVINDKH

-1320 VEITDPGD
+1320 VEITNPGD
-1328 TSFLMGQVVDRV
+1328 TGFLMGQVVDRV

-1347 RVIRDGNRPAKR
+1347 RVARDGGRIAEA
-1359 SEVLVGLTRASLTSR
+1359 SQVLVGLTRASLTSR

-1428 AREEEKAEKLAR
+1428 AKEEEKAEKLAR
-1440 EGNGQQ
+1440 EGNTQQ
-1446 QLMDL
+1446 QLLDI

>member
-1 MSNVLQKIF
+1 MSNMLQKIF

-52 PEQEG
+52 PEAEG
-57 LFCQQIFGPAKDY
+57 LFCQQIFGPVKDY

-77 KRIKYR
+77 KRIKFR
-83 GLICEKC
+83 GVVCERC
-90 GVEVGSSSVRRERMG
+90 GVEVGSSAVRRERMG

-151 LTNLKQYDVISEDD
+151 LTNLKQYDVISEDE
-165 YQAAIEEFGA
+165 YQSAVEEFGA

-186 VREIIAGMDMGDERT
+186 VRNIIANLDMGDERT
-201 RLREELAE
+201 RLRAELSE
-209 TKSETKRRSLIKQLK
+209 TKSEAKRKGIIKQLK
-224 LVEAFL
+224 LVESFL

-236 AWMLPDVIPVIPPEM
+236 AWMLPDIIPVIPPDM

-278 NRLKKFME
+278 NRLKRFME

-382 VFSRLMTGG
+382 VFARLMAGD

-408 IVWEMLE
+408 VVWEILE
-415 KVIYQHPVLLNR
+415 KVIHEHPVLLNR
-427 APTLHRLSLLAFEPV
+427 APSLHRLSLLAFEPV

-484 LMLASNNVLSPAN
+484 LMLSSNNVLSPAN
-497 GDPMIVPS
+497 GEPMIVPS

-522 DEKSPRFANMDEV
+522 DEKSPRFATMDEV
-535 KLALENKSITLH
+535 QLALENKSITLH
-547 TPIIARINGKT
+547 TPIVARIKGKT
-558 EKTTAG
+558 YKTTAG

-571 LPKSENMPFSL
+571 LPDSDNMPFDL
-582 VNKVMPVSEIKALL
+582 VNKVMPVKEIKSLL
-596 ATTYERCGDKEMILL
+596 ATTYERCGDKAMIML

-646 ASEKTAEEIE
+646 ESEHAAAEIE
-656 DQYQNGLLSKGERY
+656 EQYQNGLLSGGERY
-670 NKLVDLWQT
+670 NKLIDLWQK

-730 PDGSIIEVPII
+730 PDGSIIEVPIV

-783 LAQNTVI
+783 LSQNTVI

-795 GTSECIEAK
+795 GTTDFITAK
-804 PVYNGSKIEV
+804 PVYQGSTLSV
-814 PLGDVVLGRTAA
+814 ALGDVVLGRTAA
-826 EDIIDS
+826 HDVVHPI
-832 KTKEVIVPKGELI
+832 TKEVIVPAGELI
-845 TKAASKRIN
+845 TKAAAKQIN
-854 ASDLKSAKVRS
+854 ESGLPSVDVRS

-870 SDGLCAKCYGMD
+870 SDGLCAQCYGMD

-911 LRTFHIGGVATAAES
+911 LRTFHIGGIAAGGAES
-926 SFIEV
+926 HFIEV
-931 AVPKDEKAFIELQDV
+931 PVSGTIKLSG
-946 ETAVNSN
+946 VNTIKNSA
-953 GRFVVMSRKG
+953 GR
-963 HVVVKDGNR
+963 VVVLSRNGKLAVVDAEGK
-972 SELSK
+972 ELFGSN
-977 TALPYGALL
+977 LPYASMLIVNDGDSVEKGAK
-986 VGKFAKSTD
+986 V
-995 AFVVEA
+995 
-1001 SDKDQ
+1001 
-1006 SIKIAEWDASATAII
+1006 AEWDPYSNTII
-1021 AETDGQVVYNDLIE
+1021 AEKDGIVNFNDLVE
-1035 NVSFQDEADAQ
+1035 NVSYQEEVDSM
-1046 TSIVSRKVI
+1046 TGIVSRKVI
-1055 SWTGNTNK
+1055 NWKTNTK
-1063 NLKPSIK
+1063 KALKPAVT
-1070 LVDNKG
+1070 LVDEKG
-1076 DVISLGGKKV
+1076 NVISLGGKKI
-1086 AEYLLPTHSV
+1086 AEYLLPIYSV
-1096 LGAKIID
+1096 LNVANGD
-1103 KENIKRGDVIARI
+1103 KVVAGDILARI
-1116 PVQAKGA
+1116 PVQTKRT

-1138 VRRPSN
+1138 VRRPTN
-1144 PALLSEI
+1144 PALLAEI
-1151 AGTVELKEIKNKMVI
+1151 DGTIELEDAKNKI
-1166 TVESDPMQT
+1166 IIRIEPT
-1175 IKDIDTEKRKV
+1175 
-1186 VVNDGAMVVKGDVLV
+1186 DGTAPIEYAVPKG
-1201 DKTDDQD
+1201 T
-1208 AIRANQDGKVYV
+1208 N
-1220 YETTSIVD
+1220 
-1228 GQKQTRTTIDICDYV
+1228 
-1243 EYPVAKGAKLLVRT
+1243 LLVRS
-1257 GDIVAKAEK
+1257 GDIVKKAEK

-1283 KALSTFMVEQIQ
+1283 KALATFMVEQIQ
-1295 QVYRLQGVTINDKH
+1295 QVYRLQGVVINDKH

-1320 VEITDPGD
+1320 VEITNPGD
-1328 TSFLMGQVVDRV
+1328 TGFLMGQVVDRV

-1347 RVIRDGNRPAKR
+1347 RVARDNGKLAEA
-1359 SEVLVGLTRASLTSR
+1359 SQVLVGLTRASLTSR

-1387 VLVDAAISGST
+1387 VLVDAAIGGST

-1428 AREEEKAEKLAR
+1428 AKEEEKAERLAR

-1446 QLMDL
+1446 QLLDI

>member
-1 MSNVLQKIF
+1 MANMLQKIF

-38 EVKKPETINYHSMK
+38 EVKKPETINYHSLK
-52 PEQEG
+52 PEPEG
-57 LFCQQIFGPAKDY
+57 LFCQQIFGPVKDY

-83 GLICEKC
+83 GVVCERC
-90 GVEVGSSSVRRERMG
+90 GVEVGPSSVRRERMG

-151 LTNLKQYDVISEDD
+151 LTSLKLYDVISEDE
-165 YQAAIEEFGA
+165 YQAKKEEFGE
-175 DAFRVGIGAEG
+175 DSFRVGIGAEG
-186 VREIIAGMDMGDERT
+186 VRAIIANLDMGDERT
-201 RLREELAE
+201 RLRAELAE
-209 TKSETKRRSLIKQLK
+209 TKSESKRKSIIKQLK

-236 AWMLPDVIPVIPPEM
+236 AWMLPDIIPVIPPDM

-278 NRLKKFME
+278 NRLKRFME
-286 MHAPDIIIRNEKR
+286 MHAPDIIVRNEKR

-350 YSGRSVIVSGPTLK
+350 YSGRSVITPGPTLNM
-364 LHQVGLPKTMA
+364 HQVGLPKTMA

-382 VFSRLMTGG
+382 VFARLLSGG

-396 KTARKMVENGED
+396 KTARKMVENGEE
-408 IVWEMLE
+408 IVWEILE

-427 APTLHRLSLLAFEPV
+427 APTLHRLSLIAFEPV

-484 LMLASNNVLSPAN
+484 LMLSTNNILSPAN
-497 GDPMIVPS
+497 GEPMTVLS
-505 QDMVLGVY
+505 QDMVLGIY
-513 YISLINGEH
+513 YISLMNGEH
-522 DEKSPRFANMDEV
+522 TDKSPRFSGMDEV
-535 KLALENKSITLH
+535 QLALQNKTITLH
-547 TPIIARINGKT
+547 TPIFARVNGKLY
-558 EKTTAG
+558 KTTAG

-571 LPKSENMPFSL
+571 LPKSDKMPFDL
-582 VNKVMPVSEIKALL
+582 VNKVMPSGEIKSLL
-596 ATTYERCGDKEMILL
+596 ATTYERCGDKAMILL
-611 ADALKNTGFEQAAR
+611 ADALKNTGFEQGAR
-625 SGISIGY
+625 SGISIGFN
-632 DDIVIPEEKKAMIA
+632 DIVIPAEKDEIIA
-646 ASEKTAEEIE
+646 GTKKQASEIE
-656 DQYQNGLLSKGERY
+656 TQYQNGLLSSGERH
-670 NKLVDLWQT
+670 NKLIDLWQK
-679 TTDKLGDMAY
+679 TTDKLGDLAG
-689 AALGKSSGDQWNSV
+689 AALGKTEGDNWNSI
-703 YMMALSGA
+703 YMMWMSKA
-711 RGSKR
+711 RGSKG

-769 KTADAGYLTRRLVE
+769 KTAEAGYLTRRLVE

-795 GTSECIEAK
+795 GTTEFITAK
-804 PVYNGSKIEV
+804 PVYQGSTLSV

-826 EDIIDS
+826 RDVINPV
-832 KTKEVIVPKGELI
+832 TKEVIVPAGELI
-845 TKAASKRIN
+845 TNAAAKQIN
-854 ASDLKSAKVRS
+854 ESGLPSVDVRS

-882 LSRNALV
+882 LSRGTLV

-895 GVIAGQ
+895 GVVAGQ

-911 LRTFHIGGVATAAES
+911 LRTFHIGGIAEGGS
-926 SFIEV
+926 ESHFIEV
-931 AVPKDEKAFIELQDV
+931 PVAGKVKFTGVNTIKNSAGRVIVLSRNGEIAVVDD
-946 ETAVNSN
+946 
-953 GRFVVMSRKG
+953 KG
-963 HVVVKDGNR
+963 
-972 SELSK
+972 SK
-977 TALPYGALL
+977 LFSMALPYASMLIVNDGDT
-986 VGKFAKSTD
+986 VAKG
-995 AFVVEA
+995 
-1001 SDKDQ
+1001 DKV
-1006 SIKIAEWDASATAII
+1006 AEWDPYSNTII
-1021 AETDGQVVYNDLIE
+1021 AEKDGTVCFNDLIE
-1035 NVSFQDEADAQ
+1035 NVSYLEEVDAM
-1046 TSIVSRKVI
+1046 TGIVSRKVI
-1055 SWTGNTNK
+1055 NWKTNTKKALN
-1063 NLKPSIK
+1063 PSVT
-1070 LVDNKG
+1070 LVDDKG
-1076 DVISLGGKKV
+1076 EVISLGGKKI
-1086 AEYLLPTHSV
+1086 AEYLLPIYSV
-1096 LGAKIID
+1096 L
-1103 KENIKRGDVIARI
+1103 NVNNGDTVKAGDILARI
-1116 PVQAKGA
+1116 PVQTKKTS
-1123 GDITGGLPR
+1123 DITGGLPR
-1132 VNELLE
+1132 VEELLE
-1138 VRRPSN
+1138 VRHPAN
-1144 PALLSEI
+1144 PALLAEI
-1151 AGTVELKEIKNKMVI
+1151 DGTVELEDSKSKIIVRIEP
-1166 TVESDPMQT
+1166 D
-1175 IKDIDTEKRKV
+1175 
-1186 VVNDGAMVVKGDVLV
+1186 DGTAP
-1201 DKTDDQD
+1201 
-1208 AIRANQDGKVYV
+1208 
-1220 YETTSIVD
+1220 
-1228 GQKQTRTTIDICDYV
+1228 V
-1243 EYPVAKGAKLLVRT
+1243 EYAVPKGTNLLVRS
-1257 GDIVAKAEK
+1257 GDTVRKADK
-1266 LVDGDPV
+1266 LVDGEPV

-1283 KALSTFMVEQIQ
+1283 KALATFMVEQIQ
-1295 QVYRLQGVTINDKH
+1295 QVYRLQGVAINDKH

-1320 VEITDPGD
+1320 VEITNPGD
-1328 TSFLMGQVVDRV
+1328 TGFLMGQVVDRV
-1340 DFEEENA
+1340 DFEEENT
-1347 RVIRDGNRPAKR
+1347 RVAHDGGHIATA
-1359 SEVLVGLTRASLTSR
+1359 SQVLVGLTRASLTSR

-1414 PIGTGAYVRRVREI
+1414 PVGTGAYVRRVREI
-1428 AREEEKAEKLAR
+1428 AKEEERAEKLAR
-1440 EGNGQQ
+1440 EGGEQQ
-1446 QLMDL
+1446 QLLDI

>member
-1 MSNVLQKIF
+1 MTNMLQKIF

-38 EVKKPETINYHSMK
+38 EVKKPETINYHSLK
-52 PEQEG
+52 PETEG
-57 LFCQQIFGPAKDY
+57 LFCQQIFGPVKDY
-70 ECACGKY
+70 ECACGRY

-83 GLICEKC
+83 GTTCERC
-90 GVEVGSSSVRRERMG
+90 GVEIGPSSVRRERMG

-130 LPQKKL
+130 LTQKKL

-151 LTNLKQYDVISEDD
+151 LTNLKQYDVISEDE
-165 YQAAIEEFGA
+165 YQAAVEEFGA
-175 DAFRVGIGAEG
+175 DAFHVGIGAEG
-186 VREIIAGMDMGDERT
+186 VRSIIANLDMGDERT
-201 RLREELAE
+201 RLRAELAE
-209 TKSETKRRSLIKQLK
+209 TKSEAKRKSIIKQLK

-230 DSKTEP
+230 ESKTDP
-236 AWMLPDVIPVIPPEM
+236 AWMLPDVLPVIPPDM

-278 NRLKKFME
+278 NRLKRFME
-286 MHAPDIIIRNEKR
+286 MHAPEIIIRNEKR

-364 LHQVGLPKTMA
+364 LHQVGLPKAMA

-382 VFSRLMTGG
+382 VYARLLAGD

-408 IVWEMLE
+408 IVWEILE
-415 KVIYQHPVLLNR
+415 KVIYEHPVLLNR

-484 LMLASNNVLSPAN
+484 LMLSSNNVLSPAN
-497 GDPMIVPS
+497 GKPMIVPS

-513 YISLINGEH
+513 YISLMNGTVNET
-522 DEKSPRFANMDEV
+522 SPRFANMDEV
-535 KLALENKSITLH
+535 KLALENKTITLH
-547 TPIIARINGKT
+547 TPIVARINGQRY
-558 EKTTAG
+558 ETTAG

-571 LPKSENMPFSL
+571 LPKSDNMPFDL
-582 VNKVMPVSEIKALL
+582 VNKVMPAGEIEKLL
-596 ATTYERCGDKEMILL
+596 STTYERCGDKAMIML

-625 SGISIGY
+625 SGISIGF
-632 DDIVIPEEKKAMIA
+632 DDIVIPKEKTEMIA
-646 ASEKTAEEIE
+646 NANKAAAEIE
-656 DQYQNGLLSKGERY
+656 KQYQNGLLSGGERH
-670 NKLVDLWQT
+670 NKLIDLWQK
-679 TTDKLGDMAY
+679 TTDELGDKAY
-689 AALGKSSGDQWNSV
+689 EALGKTEGENWNSI
-703 YMMALSGA
+703 YMMAVSKA
-711 RGSKR
+711 RGSKG
-716 QIQQLAGMRGMMQK
+716 QIQQVAGMRGMMQK

-741 SNFKEGLTMSEYF
+741 SNFKEGLTMAEYF

-769 KTADAGYLTRRLVE
+769 KTAEAGYLTRRLVE

-795 GTSECIEAK
+795 GTTDYITAK
-804 PVYNGSKIEV
+804 PVYQGSTLTV

-826 EDIIDS
+826 HDIVHPI
-832 KTKEVIVPKGELI
+832 TKDVIVPAGELI
-845 TKAASKRIN
+845 TKSAARQIN
-854 ASDLKSAKVRS
+854 ESGLPSVDVRS
-865 VLTCC
+865 VLTCH

-911 LRTFHIGGVATAAES
+911 LRTFHIGGIASGGAES
-926 SFIEV
+926 HFIEMPV
-931 AVPKDEKAFIELQDV
+931 AGTLKLSGVNTI
-946 ETAVNSN
+946 TNSN
-953 GRFVVMSRKG
+953 GR
-963 HVVVKDGNR
+963 VVVLSRNGEVAVVDKNGK
-972 SELSK
+972 ELFSC
-977 TALPYGALL
+977 ALPYASMLIKNDGD
-986 VGKFAKSTD
+986 K
-995 AFVVEA
+995 VE
-1001 SDKDQ
+1001 KGE
-1006 SIKIAEWDASATAII
+1006 KVAEWDPYSNTII
-1021 AETDGQVVYNDLIE
+1021 AEKDGIVQFKDLIE
-1035 NVSFQDEADAQ
+1035 NVSVQEEVDSM
-1046 TSIVSRKVI
+1046 TGIVSHKVI
-1055 SWTGNTNK
+1055 NWKANTK
-1063 NLKPSIK
+1063 KPLSPAIT
-1070 LVDNKG
+1070 LVDEKG
-1076 DVISLGGKKV
+1076 NVISLGGKKV
-1086 AEYLLPTHSV
+1086 AEYMLPTYSV
-1096 LGAKIID
+1096 LNVANGNKVVA
-1103 KENIKRGDVIARI
+1103 GDILARI
-1116 PVQAKGA
+1116 PVQTKKTS
-1123 GDITGGLPR
+1123 DITGGLPR
-1132 VNELLE
+1132 VEELLE

-1144 PALLSEI
+1144 PALLAEVD
-1151 AGTVELKEIKNKMVI
+1151 GTVELEDSKSKIIIRIEP
-1166 TVESDPMQT
+1166 T
-1175 IKDIDTEKRKV
+1175 
-1186 VVNDGAMVVKGDVLV
+1186 DGTAP
-1201 DKTDDQD
+1201 
-1208 AIRANQDGKVYV
+1208 
-1220 YETTSIVD
+1220 
-1228 GQKQTRTTIDICDYV
+1228 V
-1243 EYPVAKGAKLLVRT
+1243 EYAVPKGTNLLVRS
-1257 GDIVAKAEK
+1257 GDTVRKAEK

-1283 KALSTFMVEQIQ
+1283 KELAQFMVEQVQ
-1295 QVYRLQGVTINDKH
+1295 QVYRLQGVSINDKH

-1320 VEITDPGD
+1320 VEITNPGD
-1328 TSFLMGQVVDRV
+1328 TGFLMGQVVDRV
-1340 DFEEENA
+1340 DFDEENA
-1347 RVIRDGNRPAKR
+1347 RVARDGGKVAEA
-1359 SEVLVGLTRASLTSR
+1359 SQVLVGLTRASLTSR

-1414 PIGTGAYVRRVREI
+1414 PIGTGAYVRRVRQI
-1428 AREEEKAEKLAR
+1428 AKEEEKAEKLAR
-1440 EGNGQQ
+1440 EGGKQQ
-1446 QLMDL
+1446 QLFNM

>member
-1 MSNVLQKIF
+1 MSKMLQKIF

-52 PEQEG
+52 PEAEG
-57 LFCQQIFGPAKDY
+57 LFCQQIFGPVKDY

-77 KRIKYR
+77 KRIKFR
-83 GLICEKC
+83 GIVCERC
-90 GVEVGSSSVRRERMG
+90 GVEVGPSSVRRERMG

-151 LTNLKQYDVISEDD
+151 LTNLKQYDVISEDE
-165 YQAAIEEFGA
+165 YQAAVEEFGA
-175 DAFRVGIGAEG
+175 DAFHVGIGAEG
-186 VREIIAGMDMGDERT
+186 VRSIISNLDMGDERT
-201 RLREELAE
+201 RLRAELAD
-209 TKSETKRRSLIKQLK
+209 TKSEAKRKGLIKQLK

-230 DSKTEP
+230 DSKTDP
-236 AWMLPDVIPVIPPEM
+236 AWMMPDIIPVIPPDM

-278 NRLKKFME
+278 NRLKRFMD

-375 LELFKPF
+375 LELFRPF
-382 VFSRLMTGG
+382 VYARLMAGD
-391 YANTL
+391 YANTI

-408 IVWEMLE
+408 IVWEILE
-415 KVIYQHPVLLNR
+415 SVIHEHPVLLNR
-427 APTLHRLSLLAFEPV
+427 APSLHRLSLLAFEPV

-453 LVCKGFNADFDGD
+453 LVCAGFNADFDGD

-484 LMLASNNVLSPAN
+484 LMLSSNNVLSPAN
-497 GDPMIVPS
+497 GEPMIVPS
-505 QDMVLGVY
+505 QDIVLGVY

-522 DEKSPRFANMDEV
+522 TEKSPRFANMDEV
-535 KLALENKSITLH
+535 QMALENKSITMH
-547 TPIIARINGKT
+547 TPIVARIKGKT
-558 EKTTAG
+558 YKTTAG

-571 LPKSENMPFSL
+571 LPDSENMPFDL
-582 VNKVMPVSEIKALL
+582 VNKVMPVKEIKALL
-596 ATTYERCGDKEMILL
+596 ATTYERCGDKAMILL
-611 ADALKNTGFEQAAR
+611 ADALKNVGFEQAAR
-625 SGISIGY
+625 SGISIGFE
-632 DDIVIPEEKKAMIA
+632 DIVIPEEKKALIA
-646 ASEKTAEEIE
+646 DSEKAAAEIE
-656 DQYQNGLLSKGERY
+656 EQYQNGLLSGGERY
-670 NKLVDLWQT
+670 NKLIDLWQK

-689 AALGKSSGDQWNSV
+689 AALGKSTGDEWNSV

-783 LAQNTVI
+783 LAQNTVV

-795 GTSECIEAK
+795 GTTDFITAK
-804 PVYNGSKIEV
+804 PVYQGSTLSV
-814 PLGDVVLGRTAA
+814 ALGDVVLGRTAA
-826 EDIIDS
+826 HDVIHPI
-832 KTKEVIVPKGELI
+832 TKEVIVPAGELI
-845 TKAASKRIN
+845 TKSLAKKIN
-854 ASDLKSAKVRS
+854 ESGLPSVDVRS

-882 LSRNALV
+882 LSRNSLV

-895 GVIAGQ
+895 GVVAGQ

-911 LRTFHIGGVATAAES
+911 LRTFHIGGVAAGGTES
-926 SFIEV
+926 HFIEV
-931 AVPKDEKAFIELQDV
+931 PVAGTVKLSGINTITNSAGRIVVLSRNGKMAIVDDEGKELF
-946 ETAVNSN
+946 SC
-953 GRFVVMSRKG
+953 G
-963 HVVVKDGNR
+963 
-972 SELSK
+972 
-977 TALPYGALL
+977 LPYASMLIVNDGDQVEKGAK
-986 VGKFAKSTD
+986 V
-995 AFVVEA
+995 
-1001 SDKDQ
+1001 
-1006 SIKIAEWDASATAII
+1006 AEWDPYSNTII
-1021 AETDGQVVYNDLIE
+1021 AEKDGIVNFNDLIE
-1035 NVSFQDEADAQ
+1035 NVSYQEEVDSM
-1046 TSIVSRKVI
+1046 TGIVSRKVI
-1055 SWTGNTNK
+1055 NWKTNTK
-1063 NLKPSIK
+1063 KALKPAVT
-1070 LVDNKG
+1070 LVDESGN
-1076 DVISLGGKKV
+1076 VISLGGKRI
-1086 AEYLLPTHSV
+1086 AEYLLPIYSILNV
-1096 LGAKIID
+1096 ANGD
-1103 KENIKRGDVIARI
+1103 KVVAGDVLARI
-1116 PVQAKGA
+1116 PVQTKRT

-1138 VRRPSN
+1138 VRRPTN
-1144 PALLSEI
+1144 PALLAEI
-1151 AGTVELKEIKNKMVI
+1151 DGTIELEDAKSKIIIRIEP
-1166 TVESDPMQT
+1166 T
-1175 IKDIDTEKRKV
+1175 
-1186 VVNDGAMVVKGDVLV
+1186 DGSAP
-1201 DKTDDQD
+1201 
-1208 AIRANQDGKVYV
+1208 
-1220 YETTSIVD
+1220 
-1228 GQKQTRTTIDICDYV
+1228 V
-1243 EYPVAKGAKLLVRT
+1243 EYAVPKGTNLLVRS
-1257 GDIVAKAEK
+1257 GDIVRKADK

-1283 KALSTFMVEQIQ
+1283 KALATFMVEQIQ
-1295 QVYRLQGVTINDKH
+1295 QVYRLQGVVINDKH

-1320 VEITDPGD
+1320 VEITNPGD
-1328 TSFLMGQVVDRV
+1328 TGFLMGAVVDRV

-1347 RVIRDGNRPAKR
+1347 RVARDGGRLAEA
-1359 SEVLVGLTRASLTSR
+1359 SQVLVGLTRASLTSR

-1428 AREEEKAEKLAR
+1428 AKEEEKAEKLAR
-1440 EGNGQQ
+1440 EGNAQQ
-1446 QLMDL
+1446 QLLDI

>member
-1 MSNVLQKIF
+1 MLQKIF

-52 PEQEG
+52 PESEG
-57 LFCQQIFGPAKDY
+57 LFCQQIFGPVKDY

-77 KRIKYR
+77 KRIKFR
-83 GLICEKC
+83 GVVCERC
-90 GVEVGSSSVRRERMG
+90 GVEVGSASVRRERMG

-136 EQVISYDAYIVIEPG
+136 EQVISYDARIVIEPG
-151 LTNLKQYDVISEDD
+151 LTNLKQYDVISEDE
-165 YQAAIEEFGA
+165 YQAAVEEFGA
-175 DAFRVGIGAEG
+175 DAFHVGIGAEG
-186 VREIIAGMDMGDERT
+186 IRSIIANLDMGDERT
-201 RLREELAE
+201 RLRAELAD
-209 TKSETKRRSLIKQLK
+209 TKSEAKRKGIIKQLK

-236 AWMLPDVIPVIPPEM
+236 AWMLPDIIPVIPPDM

-278 NRLKKFME
+278 NRLKRFME

-382 VFSRLMTGG
+382 VFARLMAGD
-391 YANTL
+391 YANTI

-408 IVWEMLE
+408 VVWEILE
-415 KVIYQHPVLLNR
+415 KVIHEHPVLLNR
-427 APTLHRLSLLAFEPV
+427 APSLHRLSLLAFEPV

-453 LVCKGFNADFDGD
+453 LVCAGFNADFDGD

-484 LMLASNNVLSPAN
+484 LMLSSNNVLSPAN
-497 GDPMIVPS
+497 GEPMIVPT

-522 DEKSPRFANMDEV
+522 TEKSPCFANMDEV
-535 KLALENKSITLH
+535 KLALENKTITLH
-547 TPIIARINGKT
+547 TPIIARIKGKT
-558 EKTTAG
+558 YKTTAG

-571 LPKSENMPFSL
+571 LPDCDEMPFDL
-582 VNKVMPVSEIKALL
+582 VNKVMPRGEIKALL
-596 ATTYERCGDKEMILL
+596 STTYDRCGDKEMILL

-632 DDIVIPEEKKAMIA
+632 DDIVIPEEKKTLIEE
-646 ASEKTAEEIE
+646 SEKAAEEIE
-656 DQYQNGLLSKGERY
+656 EQYQNGLLSGGERH
-670 NKLVDLWQT
+670 NKLIDLWYK

-689 AALGKSSGDQWNSV
+689 AALGKTEGDNWNSV
-703 YMMALSGA
+703 HMMALSGA

-795 GTSECIEAK
+795 GTTEFITAK
-804 PVYNGSKIEV
+804 PVYQGSKLEV
-814 PLGDVVLGRTAA
+814 ALGDVVLGRTAA
-826 EDIIDS
+826 HDIIHPL
-832 KTKEVIVPKGELI
+832 TKELIVPAGELI
-845 TKAASKRIN
+845 TKAAAKKIN
-854 ASDLKSAKVRS
+854 ESGLPSVDVRS

-895 GVIAGQ
+895 GVVAGQ

-911 LRTFHIGGVATAAES
+911 LRTFHIGGVASGGAES
-926 SFIEV
+926 HFIEV
-931 AVPKDEKAFIELQDV
+931 PVAGKIKLSGVSTIK
-946 ETAVNSN
+946 NSA
-953 GRFVVMSRKG
+953 GR
-963 HVVVKDGNR
+963 VVV
-972 SELSK
+972 LSRNGK
-977 TALPYGALL
+977 ISVVDEDNKERFSCALPYAAMLIVNDGDTVEKGAK
-986 VGKFAKSTD
+986 V
-995 AFVVEA
+995 
-1001 SDKDQ
+1001 
-1006 SIKIAEWDASATAII
+1006 AEWDPYSNTII
-1021 AETDGQVVYNDLIE
+1021 AEADGIVNFNDLVE
-1035 NVSFQDEADAQ
+1035 NVSYQEEVDSM
-1046 TSIVSRKVI
+1046 TGIVSRKVI
-1055 SWTGNTNK
+1055 NWKTNTK
-1063 NLKPSIK
+1063 KALKPAVT
-1070 LVDNKG
+1070 LVDTKG
-1076 DVISLGGKKV
+1076 NIISLGGKKV
-1086 AEYLLPTHSV
+1086 AEYLLPIYSV
-1096 LGAKIID
+1096 LNVANGD
-1103 KENIKRGDVIARI
+1103 KVVAGDVLARI
-1116 PVQAKGA
+1116 PVQTKRT

-1138 VRRPSN
+1138 VRRPTN
-1144 PALLSEI
+1144 PALLAEI
-1151 AGTVELKEIKNKMVI
+1151 DGTVELEDAKSKIIVRIEP
-1166 TVESDPMQT
+1166 T
-1175 IKDIDTEKRKV
+1175 
-1186 VVNDGAMVVKGDVLV
+1186 DGTAP
-1201 DKTDDQD
+1201 
-1208 AIRANQDGKVYV
+1208 
-1220 YETTSIVD
+1220 
-1228 GQKQTRTTIDICDYV
+1228 V
-1243 EYPVAKGAKLLVRT
+1243 EYAVPKGTNLLVRS
-1257 GDIVAKAEK
+1257 GDVVRKADK

-1283 KALSTFMVEQIQ
+1283 KALATFMVEQIQ
-1295 QVYRLQGVTINDKH
+1295 QVYRLQAVSINDKH

-1320 VEITDPGD
+1320 VEITNPGD
-1328 TSFLMGQVVDRV
+1328 TGFLMGAVVDRV

-1347 RVIRDGNRPAKR
+1347 RVARDGGRLAEA
-1359 SEVLVGLTRASLTSR
+1359 SQVLVGLTRASLTSR

-1387 VLVDAAISGST
+1387 VLVDAAISGAT

-1446 QLMDL
+1446 QLLDI

>member
-1 MSNVLQKIF
+1 MSNMLQKIF

-30 EILSWSHG
+30 EILSWSFG
-38 EVKKPETINYHSMK
+38 EVKKPETINYHSLK
-52 PEQEG
+52 PEAEG
-57 LFCQQIFGPAKDY
+57 LFCQQIFGPVKDY

-77 KRIKYR
+77 KRIKFR
-83 GLICEKC
+83 GVVCERC
-90 GVEVGSSSVRRERMG
+90 GVEVGPSAVRRERMG

-151 LTNLKQYDVISEDD
+151 LTNLKLYDVISEDE
-165 YQAAIEEFGA
+165 YQAAVEEFGA

-186 VREIIAGMDMGDERT
+186 VRTIIENLDMGDERT
-201 RLREELAE
+201 RLRAELAD
-209 TKSETKRRSLIKQLK
+209 TKSETKRKSIIKQLK

-230 DSKTEP
+230 DSKTNP
-236 AWMLPDVIPVIPPEM
+236 AWMMPDIIPVIPPDM

-278 NRLKKFME
+278 NRLKRFME
-286 MHAPDIIIRNEKR
+286 MHAPDIIVRNEKR

-382 VFSRLMTGG
+382 VYARLLAGD

-408 IVWEMLE
+408 VVWEILE
-415 KVIYQHPVLLNR
+415 KVIYEHPVLLNR

-453 LVCKGFNADFDGD
+453 LVCSGFNADFDGD

-484 LMLASNNVLSPAN
+484 LMLSSNNVLSPAN
-497 GDPMIVPS
+497 GAPMVVPS

-522 DEKSPRFANMDEV
+522 TDKSPRFANMDEV
-535 KLALENKSITLH
+535 KLALENKTITLH
-547 TPIIARINGKT
+547 TPIVARINGKT
-558 EKTTAG
+558 YKTTAG

-571 LPKSENMPFSL
+571 LPKSDNMPFDL
-582 VNKVMPVSEIKALL
+582 VNKVMPRSAIKSLL
-596 ATTYERCGDKEMILL
+596 ATTYERCGDKAMILL
-611 ADALKNTGFEQAAR
+611 ADALKDTGFEQAAR

-646 ASEKTAEEIE
+646 ESEKIAEEIE
-656 DQYQNGLLSKGERY
+656 EQYQNGLLSGGERY
-670 NKLVDLWQT
+670 NKLVDMWQK

-689 AALGKSSGDQWNSV
+689 AALGKTTGDNWNSIH
-703 YMMALSGA
+703 MMALSEA

-795 GTSECIEAK
+795 GTTEFITAK
-804 PVYNGSKIEV
+804 PVYQGSTLSV

-826 EDIIDS
+826 HDVVHPI
-832 KTKEVIVPKGELI
+832 TKEVIVPAGELI
-845 TKAASKRIN
+845 TKAASKAIN
-854 ASDLKSAKVRS
+854 ESGLPSVDVRS

-911 LRTFHIGGVATAAES
+911 LRTFHIGGIAAGGTDS
-926 SFIEV
+926 HFIEV
-931 AVPKDEKAFIELQDV
+931 PVAGKIKLSG
-946 ETAVNSN
+946 VNTIKNSA
-953 GRFVVMSRKG
+953 GR
-963 HVVVKDGNR
+963 VVVLSRNGKVAIVDDEGK
-972 SELSK
+972 ELFSC
-977 TALPYGALL
+977 ALPYASMLIVNDGDTVEKGAK
-986 VGKFAKSTD
+986 V
-995 AFVVEA
+995 
-1001 SDKDQ
+1001 
-1006 SIKIAEWDASATAII
+1006 AEWDPYSNTII
-1021 AETDGQVVYNDLIE
+1021 AEADGTVNYNDLVE
-1035 NVSFQDEADAQ
+1035 NVSFQEEVDSM
-1046 TSIVSRKVI
+1046 TGIVSRKVI
-1055 SWTGNTNK
+1055 NWKTNTK
-1063 NLKPSIK
+1063 KALKPAVT
-1070 LVDNKG
+1070 LVDASGK
-1076 DVISLGGKKV
+1076 VINLGGKKI
-1086 AEYLLPTHSV
+1086 AEYLLPIYSILNV
-1096 LGAKIID
+1096 A
-1103 KENIKRGDVIARI
+1103 NGDTVHAGDILARI
-1116 PVQAKGA
+1116 PVQTKRT

-1138 VRRPSN
+1138 VRRPTN
-1144 PALLSEI
+1144 PALLAEI
-1151 AGTVELKEIKNKMVI
+1151 
-1166 TVESDPMQT
+1166 
-1175 IKDIDTEKRKV
+1175 
-1186 VVNDGAMVVKGDVLV
+1186 DG
-1201 DKTDDQD
+1201 
-1208 AIRANQDGKVYV
+1208 
-1220 YETTSIVD
+1220 
-1228 GQKQTRTTIDICDYV
+1228 TIDLEDAKSKIIIRIEPADGSAPV
-1243 EYPVAKGAKLLVRT
+1243 EYAVPKGTNLLVRS
-1257 GDIVAKAEK
+1257 GDTVKKADK

-1283 KALSTFMVEQIQ
+1283 KALATFMVDQIQ

-1320 VEITDPGD
+1320 VEITNPGD
-1328 TSFLMGQVVDRV
+1328 TGFLMGQVVDRV

-1347 RVIRDGNRPAKR
+1347 RVARDGGRIAEA
-1359 SEVLVGLTRASLTSR
+1359 SQVLVGLTRASLTSR

-1428 AREEEKAEKLAR
+1428 AKEEEKAERLAR
-1440 EGNGQQ
+1440 EGNTQQ
-1446 QLMDL
+1446 QLLDI

>member
-1 MSNVLQKIF
+1 MTNMLQKIF

-38 EVKKPETINYHSMK
+38 EVKKPETINYHSLK
-52 PEQEG
+52 PEPDG
-57 LFCQQIFGPAKDY
+57 LFCQQIFGPIKDY

-83 GLICEKC
+83 GVICDRC

-151 LTNLKQYDVISEDD
+151 LTNLKQYDVISEDE
-165 YQAAIEEFGA
+165 YQKAVEEFGA
-175 DAFRVGIGAEG
+175 DAFHVGIGAEG
-186 VREIIAGMDMGDERT
+186 VRNIIANLDMGDERT
-201 RLREELAE
+201 RLRAELAE
-209 TKSETKRRSLIKQLK
+209 TKSEAKRKGLIKQLK

-230 DSKTEP
+230 DSKTDP
-236 AWMLPDVIPVIPPEM
+236 AWMLPDIIPVIPPDM

-278 NRLKKFME
+278 NRLKRFIE
-286 MHAPDIIIRNEKR
+286 MHAPDIIVRNEKR

-329 SDSLRGKSGRFRMNM
+329 SDSLRGKSGRFRMNL

-350 YSGRSVIVSGPTLK
+350 YSGRSVIVSGPSLK
-364 LHQVGLPKTMA
+364 LHQVGLPKSMA

-382 VFSRLMTGG
+382 VFARLLAGD

-408 IVWEMLE
+408 VVWEILE
-415 KVIYQHPVLLNR
+415 KVIHEHPVLLNR
-427 APTLHRLSLLAFEPV
+427 APSLHRLSMLAFEPV

-484 LMLASNNVLSPAN
+484 LMLSSNNVLSPAN
-497 GDPMIVPS
+497 GEPMIVPT

-522 DEKSPRFANMDEV
+522 TEKSPRFANMDEV
-535 KLALENKSITLH
+535 QLALENKTITLH

-558 EKTTAG
+558 YKTTAG

-571 LPKSENMPFSL
+571 LPKSDNVPFDL
-582 VNKVMPVSEIKALL
+582 VNKVMPVKEIKSLL
-596 ATTYERCGDKEMILL
+596 ATTYERCGDKAMILL

-625 SGISIGY
+625 SGISIGF
-632 DDIVIPEEKKAMIA
+632 DDVVIPEEKKDLIA
-646 ASEKTAEEIE
+646 ESEKAAEEIE
-656 DQYQNGLLSKGERY
+656 DQYQNGLLSAGERH
-670 NKLVDLWQT
+670 NKLIDLWQK
-679 TTDKLGDMAY
+679 TTDKLGDLAY
-689 AALGKSSGDQWNSV
+689 AALGKTTGDNWNSV
-703 YMMALSGA
+703 LMMALSGA
-711 RGSKR
+711 RGSKS
-716 QIQQLAGMRGMMQK
+716 QIKQLAGMRGMMQK

-741 SNFKEGLTMSEYF
+741 SNFKEGLTMAEYF

-769 KTADAGYLTRRLVE
+769 KTAEAGYLTRRMVE
-783 LAQNTVI
+783 LAHNTAI
-790 TEHDC
+790 TEIDC
-795 GTSECIEAK
+795 GTKDFITAK
-804 PVYNGSKIEV
+804 PVYQGSTLSV
-814 PLGDVVLGRTAA
+814 ALGDVVLGRTAA
-826 EDIIDS
+826 HDIIHPI
-832 KTKEVIVPKGELI
+832 TKEVIVKAGDLI
-845 TKAASKRIN
+845 TKAAAKKIN
-854 ASDLKSAKVRS
+854 ESGLPTVDVRS

-895 GVIAGQ
+895 GLLAGQ

-911 LRTFHIGGVATAAES
+911 LRTFHIGGVAEGGAES
-926 SFIEV
+926 HFIEV
-931 AVPKDEKAFIELQDV
+931 PV
-946 ETAVNSN
+946 EGTVKFSGVNTIKNSAGRIVVLSRNAEVSIVNDKNETLFTSN
-953 GRFVVMSRKG
+953 
-963 HVVVKDGNR
+963 
-972 SELSK
+972 
-977 TALPYGALL
+977 LPYASMLIVNEGEKVEKGA
-986 VGKFAKSTD
+986 
-995 AFVVEA
+995 
-1001 SDKDQ
+1001 
-1006 SIKIAEWDASATAII
+1006 KIAEWDPYSNTII
-1021 AETDGQVVYNDLIE
+1021 AEKDGIVQFNDLIE
-1035 NVSFQDEADAQ
+1035 NISYQEEVDS
-1046 TSIVSRKVI
+1046 TTGIVSRKVI
-1055 SWTGNTNK
+1055 NWRANTKKALN
-1063 NLKPSIK
+1063 PSIT
-1070 LVDNKG
+1070 LVNEKG
-1076 DVISLGGKKV
+1076 EVISLGGKKI
-1086 AEYLLPTHSV
+1086 AEYMLPMYSILNV
-1096 LGAKIID
+1096 SDGAKVSA
-1103 KENIKRGDVIARI
+1103 GDVLARI
-1116 PVQAKGA
+1116 PVQSKRTS
-1123 GDITGGLPR
+1123 DITGGLPR

-1144 PALLSEI
+1144 PALLAEI
-1151 AGTVELKEIKNKMVI
+1151 DGTIELEDAKSKVI
-1166 TVESDPMQT
+1166 IRIVPDDGTAPFEY
-1175 IKDIDTEKRKV
+1175 V
-1186 VVNDGAMVVKGDVLV
+1186 VPKG
-1201 DKTDDQD
+1201 T
-1208 AIRANQDGKVYV
+1208 N
-1220 YETTSIVD
+1220 
-1228 GQKQTRTTIDICDYV
+1228 
-1243 EYPVAKGAKLLVRT
+1243 LLVRS
-1257 GDIVAKAEK
+1257 GDVVKKAEK
-1266 LVDGDPV
+1266 LVDGEPV

-1283 KALSTFMVEQIQ
+1283 KALATFMVEQIQ
-1295 QVYRLQGVTINDKH
+1295 QVYRLQGVAINDKH

-1320 VEITDPGD
+1320 VEITNPGD
-1328 TSFLMGQVVDRV
+1328 TTFLTGGIVDRV
-1340 DFEEENA
+1340 EFEEENA
-1347 RVIRDGNRPAKR
+1347 RVVRDGGRPAEA
-1359 SEVLVGLTRASLTSR
+1359 SQVLVGLTRASLTSS
-1374 SFISNASFQQTTK
+1374 SFISNAAFQQTTK

-1398 DKLVGINENL
+1398 DKLTGINENL

-1414 PIGTGAYVRRVREI
+1414 PIGTGAYVHRVREI
-1428 AREEEKAEKLAR
+1428 AKEEEKAEKLAR
-1440 EGNGQQ
+1440 EGGNQQ
-1446 QLMDL
+1446 QLLDL

>member
-1 MSNVLQKIF
+1 MTNMLQKIF

-52 PEQEG
+52 PEPEG
-57 LFCQQIFGPAKDY
+57 LFCQQIFGPIKDY

-77 KRIKYR
+77 KRIKFR
-83 GLICEKC
+83 GVVCERC
-90 GVEVGSSSVRRERMG
+90 GVEVGSSTVRRERMG

-151 LTNLKQYDVISEDD
+151 LTSLKQYDVISEDE
-165 YQAAIEEFGA
+165 YQKAIEEFGA
-175 DAFRVGIGAEG
+175 DSFRVGIGAEG
-186 VREIIAGMDMGDERT
+186 VRSIIANLDMGDERT
-201 RLREELAE
+201 RLRAELAE
-209 TKSETKRRSLIKQLK
+209 TKSDAKRKGLIKQLK

-230 DSKTEP
+230 ESKTEP
-236 AWMLPDVIPVIPPEM
+236 AWMLPDIIPVIPPDM

-278 NRLKKFME
+278 NRLKRFIE
-286 MHAPDIIIRNEKR
+286 MHAPEIIVRNEKR

-329 SDSLRGKSGRFRMNM
+329 SDSLRGKSGRFRMNL

-350 YSGRSVIVSGPTLK
+350 YSGRSVIVSGPSLK
-364 LHQVGLPKTMA
+364 LHQVGLPKAMA

-382 VFSRLMTGG
+382 VYSRLMTGG

-408 IVWEMLE
+408 VVWEILE
-415 KVIYQHPVLLNR
+415 DVIHQHPVLLNR
-427 APTLHRLSLLAFEPV
+427 QPTLHRLSMLAFEPV

-466 QMSVH
+466 QMAVH

-484 LMLASNNVLSPAN
+484 LMLSSNNVLSPAN
-497 GDPMIVPS
+497 GEPMIVPS

-522 DEKSPRFANMDEV
+522 TDKSPRFADMDEV
-535 KLALENKSITLH
+535 KMALENKSITLH
-547 TPIIARINGKT
+547 TPIVARINGKIY
-558 EKTTAG
+558 KTTAG

-571 LPKSENMPFSL
+571 LPKSDNMPFDL
-582 VNKVMPVSEIKALL
+582 VNKVMPVGEIKALL
-596 ATTYERCGDKEMILL
+596 ATTYERCGDKAMILL
-611 ADALKNTGFEQAAR
+611 ADALKDTGFEQAAR

-632 DDIVIPEEKKAMIA
+632 DDIVIPSEKKQIIEET
-646 ASEKTAEEIE
+646 EKAAEEIE
-656 DQYQNGLLSKGERY
+656 QQYQNGLLSGGEKH
-670 NKLVDLWQT
+670 NKLIDLWQN
-679 TTDKLGDMAY
+679 TTDKIGDLAY
-689 AALGKSSGDQWNSV
+689 AALEKNTGDKWNSV
-703 YMMALSGA
+703 WMMAKSGA

-716 QIQQLAGMRGMMQK
+716 QIQQVAGMRGMMQK

-741 SNFKEGLTMSEYF
+741 SNFKEGLTMAEYF

-783 LAQNTVI
+783 LSQNTVI

-795 GTSECIEAK
+795 GTDEYITAK
-804 PVYNGSKIEV
+804 PVYQGSTLSV

-826 EDIIDS
+826 HDIVHPI
-832 KTKEVIVPKGELI
+832 TKEVIVPAGELV
-845 TKAASKRIN
+845 TKAAARKIN
-854 ASDLKSAKVRS
+854 ESGLPSVDVRS
-865 VLTCC
+865 VLTCH

-882 LSRNALV
+882 LSRQALV

-911 LRTFHIGGVATAAES
+911 LRTFHIGGVASGGAES
-926 SFIEV
+926 HYIEV
-931 AVPKDEKAFIELQDV
+931 PVSGTVKLSG
-946 ETAVNSN
+946 VNTIKNSA
-953 GRFVVMSRKG
+953 GR
-963 HVVVKDGNR
+963 VVVLSRNG
-972 SELSK
+972 ELSIVDAK
-977 TALPYGALL
+977 GENLYTTKLPYASMLIVNDGDTVEKGAK
-986 VGKFAKSTD
+986 V
-995 AFVVEA
+995 
-1001 SDKDQ
+1001 
-1006 SIKIAEWDASATAII
+1006 AEWDPYSNTII
-1021 AETDGQVVYNDLIE
+1021 AEKDGIVQFQDLIE
-1035 NVSFQDEADAQ
+1035 NVSYQEEVDS
-1046 TSIVSRKVI
+1046 TTGITSRKVI
-1055 SWTGNTNK
+1055 NWKANTKKALN
-1063 NLKPSIK
+1063 PAIT
-1070 LVDNKG
+1070 LVDEKG
-1076 DVISLGGKKV
+1076 QVISLGGKKV
-1086 AEYLLPTHSV
+1086 AEYLLPMYSILNV
-1096 LGAKIID
+1096 ANGATVSA
-1103 KENIKRGDVIARI
+1103 GDVLARI
-1116 PVQAKGA
+1116 PVQTKRT

-1144 PALLSEI
+1144 PALLAEI
-1151 AGTVELKEIKNKMVI
+1151 DGTIELEDAKSKIIVRIMP
-1166 TVESDPMQT
+1166 D
-1175 IKDIDTEKRKV
+1175 
-1186 VVNDGAMVVKGDVLV
+1186 DGTAP
-1201 DKTDDQD
+1201 
-1208 AIRANQDGKVYV
+1208 
-1220 YETTSIVD
+1220 
-1228 GQKQTRTTIDICDYV
+1228 V
-1243 EYPVAKGAKLLVRT
+1243 EYAVPKGTNLLVRS
-1257 GDIVAKAEK
+1257 GDIVRKADK

-1273 PQDILRILGQ
+1273 PQDILRILGR
-1283 KALSTFMVEQIQ
+1283 KALATFMVEQIQ
-1295 QVYRLQGVTINDKH
+1295 QVYRLQGVSINDKH

-1320 VEITDPGD
+1320 VEITNPGD
-1328 TSFLMGQVVDRV
+1328 TGFLMGAVVDRV

-1347 RVIRDGNRPAKR
+1347 RVVHDGGRPAEA
-1359 SEVLVGLTRASLTSR
+1359 SQVLVGLTRASLTSR

-1387 VLVDAAISGST
+1387 VLVDAAISGAT

-1414 PIGTGAYVRRVREI
+1414 PVGTGAYVRRVREI
-1428 AREEEKAEKLAR
+1428 AKEEEKAEKLAR
-1440 EGNGQQ
+1440 EGNAQQ
-1446 QLMDL
+1446 QLLDI